1 MSKGRDIRGLTIE
14 IGGDTTGLQNSLK
27 NVNSQIKT
35 TQAQLKDI
43 NNLLKLDPTNVELLQ
58 QKQKALADEIES
70 TKEKLETLKTAEQ
83 QAQQQFAEGKIS
95 QEQYDAL
102 KREIIATEES
112 LKSLENEA
120 KNAPTQM
127 QQSLDG
133 LNAKINTTQ
142 TELKEIDKLLKL
154 DPTNTEL
161 LQQKQRALS
170 DEIGNTK
177 EKLELLKNEEGEV
190 QQKFQ
195 EGKVSQEQYDALK
208 RTIIETEESLKSLE
222 NEVGSGSAKLAQ
234 ISTEAGKIGENLTTA
249 GEKMLPVTAAI
260 TGLGTAAVK
269 TAADFDS
276 SMSNVA
282 AISGS
287 SAEDMDKLRERAREM
302 GAQTKFSAKE
312 AGDAMGYMAM
322 AGWNAQD
329 MYNSLPGIMNLAAA
343 SGEDLATTSDIV
355 TDAMTAFGLAADETT
370 TIVKDGFSKEVDNAT
385 HFADVLAQASSSAN
399 TNVGMMGET
408 FKYIAPVAG
417 ALGYSAEDAATAI
430 GLMANSGIKAS
441 QAGTQLRSSL
451 TNMIKPSKDVGDA
464 MEKWGFYA
472 TESATSIDQAKID
485 KQILRVQKASLA
497 ADKAQQAYN
506 DAVSK
511 YGAEST
517 EATNAA
523 ASLEIKQ
530 TELATAN
537 ETLTQLQ
544 EGTTENVRLYN
555 KALQNEDGSMKSL
568 KETMDF
574 LREAM
579 GNMSKAEQTQ
589 AATAIFGKEA
599 MSGMLA
605 IINASDA
612 DYEKLIKNIDNCDG
626 AAENMAETMQD
637 NLSGQLTTLQSALQ
651 ELAIA
656 FGEILMPYIR
666 KAVEVIQGFVEK
678 LNGMSEGQKKVVATI
693 ALIVAAIGPLLIT
706 IGKVAT
712 GVSAIAK
719 IFSKLKT
726 LTTII
731 SILGKVKGA
740 FSALFGVIAAN
751 PVIAVIAAIVAALVL
766 LYTKCEWFRDAVN
779 AVVQKI
785 VSFFTDT
792 IPQAW
797 STLMDFLSGVPEWW
811 SGIWQQV
818 SDFFMQIWDGI
829 VNFFTVTIPQAWNNV
844 VTFFAGVPAWWS
856 GIWQQ
861 VSDFFTNIW
870 TTMMQNPVISGI
882 VTTITTLWQNA
893 VNTLQNIWQGLV
905 TIAQGAWE
913 LLKNTIL
920 APVFLLIDLVTGN
933 FDKLKT
939 DASNIW
945 TNIKDAAQT
954 IWTGIKQV
962 VSALAK
968 GLVTAV
974 TTLFTGFRDTVS
986 KIWDS
991 ASQAAAKAWT
1001 AIKGF
1006 VVNNA
1011 KKLKES
1017 ATEAIQNLKDRASEY
1032 WDNIRE
1038 RTSETWQNVKETVI
1052 QYAGNMK
1059 DRAVDTF
1066 NSVVSGISGALSGVY
1081 SAVVNGFSSAIS
1093 YITGLPGQ
1101 AVRWGQDFV
1110 NGIANGIRSCIGN
1123 VTNAVSNV
1131 ANTIRSWLHFSR
1143 PDEGPLHYYEE
1154 WMPDFMKGLATGI
1167 EKSQGL
1173 VADAMKDVQMDM
1185 QLDTSSMKPANNL
1198 NKTDITGITGMLAQ
1212 LIQVMS
1218 AGQEIYFDNRE
1229 WAGKLAPA
1237 INNELGRIAKEA
1249 AYR

>member
-154 DPTNTEL
+154 DPTNVEL

-208 RTIIETEESLKSLE
+208 RTIIETEQSLQSLE
-222 NEVGSGSAKLAQ
+222 NEVGSGSAKLAE
-234 ISTEAGKIGENLTTA
+234 ISETSGKIGESLTSA
-249 GEKMLPVTAAI
+249 GEKMLPVTAAV

-322 AGWNAQD
+322 AGWNAQQ
-329 MYNSLPGIMNLAAA
+329 MYDGLPGIMNLAAA

-355 TDAMTAFGLAADETT
+355 TDALTAFGMEAED
-370 TIVKDGFSKEVDNAT
+370 SS

-417 ALGYSAEDAATAI
+417 ALGYSAEDAAVAI

-441 QAGTQLRSSL
+441 SAGTQLRSSL

-485 KQILRVQKASLA
+485 KQMLRVQKASLA

-511 YGAEST
+511 YGSEST
-517 EATNAA
+517 EASNAA
-523 ASLEIKQ
+523 ATLEIKQ

-579 GNMSKAEQTQ
+579 GNMSEAEQTQ

-740 FSALFGVIAAN
+740 FSALFGVIVAN
-751 PVIAVIAAIVAALVL
+751 PVIAVISAIVAALVL

-779 AVVQKI
+779 TVVQKI

-797 STLMDFLSGVPEWW
+797 SALMEFLSGVPE
-811 SGIWQQV
+811 
-818 SDFFMQIWDGI
+818 
-829 VNFFTVTIPQAWNNV
+829 
-844 VTFFAGVPAWWS
+844 WWS

-870 TTMMQNPVISGI
+870 TTMMQNPIISGI

-920 APVFLLIDLVTGN
+920 APVILLIDLVTGN

-991 ASQAAAKAWT
+991 ASQAASKAWT

>member
-14 IGGDTTGLQNSLK
+14 IGGDTTGLQKSLK
-27 NVNSQIKT
+27 NVNSDIKT

-43 NNLLKLDPTNVELLQ
+43 NNLLKLDPTNTELLQ
-58 QKQKALADEIES
+58 QKQKALADEISS
-70 TKEKLETLKTAEQ
+70 TKEKLEVLKTAEQ

-112 LKSLENEA
+112 LKSLETEA

-127 QQSLDG
+127 QQSIEG
-133 LNAKINTTQ
+133 LNTKIQTTQ

-177 EKLELLKNEEGEV
+177 DKLELLKNEEQEV

-222 NEVGSGSAKLAQ
+222 NEVGSGSAKLAE
-234 ISTEAGKIGENLTTA
+234 ISAEAGKIGENMTSA
-249 GEKMLPVTAAI
+249 GEKMLPVTAAVA
-260 TGLGTAAVK
+260 GLGTAAVK

-322 AGWNAQD
+322 AGWNAQQ
-329 MYNSLPGIMNLAAA
+329 MYDGLPGIMNLAAA

-355 TDAMTAFGLAADETT
+355 TDALTAFGMKAED
-370 TIVKDGFSKEVDNAT
+370 SS

-417 ALGYSAEDAATAI
+417 ALGYSAEDAAVAI

-441 QAGTQLRSSL
+441 SAGTQLRSSL

-485 KQILRVQKASLA
+485 KQMLRVQKASLA

-517 EATNAA
+517 EASNAA
-523 ASLEIKQ
+523 ATLEIKQ
-530 TELATAN
+530 TELTTAN

-555 KALQNEDGSMKSL
+555 KALQNEDGSMKTL
-568 KETMDF
+568 RETMDF
-574 LREAM
+574 LRETM
-579 GNMSKAEQTQ
+579 GGMTEAEQTQ

-605 IINASDA
+605 IINSSDK
-612 DYEKLIKNIDNCDG
+612 DYQKLIKNIDNCKG
-626 AAENMAETMQD
+626 SAENMAETMQD

-712 GVSAIAK
+712 GVSAITK
-719 IFSKLKT
+719 LFSKMKT
-726 LTTII
+726 LTTIT

-740 FSALFGVIAAN
+740 FSDLFGVIAAN
-751 PVIAVIAAIVAALVL
+751 PVIAVIAAIVATLVL

-797 STLMDFLSGVPEWW
+797 STLMDFLSGVPAWW

-818 SDFFMQIWDGI
+818 LNFFVGIWNEI
-829 VNFFTVTIPQAWNNV
+829 ITFFTVTIPQAWNSV
-844 VTFFAGVPAWWS
+844 VTFFTGILAWWS

-861 VSDFFTNIW
+861 VSDFFTSIW
-870 TTMMQNPVISGI
+870 ETMMQNPVISGV

-893 VNTLQNIWQGLV
+893 VTTMQGIWQGLV

-920 APVFLLIDLVTGN
+920 APVLLLIDLVTGN
-933 FDKLKT
+933 FETLKT

-945 TNIKDAAQT
+945 TNIQNATKT
-954 IWTGIKQV
+954 IWSGIKQV
-962 VSALAK
+962 VSSLAQ

-974 TTLFTGFRDTVS
+974 TTMFTGFKDTIS
-986 KIWDS
+986 RIWNA
-991 ASQAAAKAWT
+991 ASQATSNAWNS
-1001 AIKGF
+1001 IKDF
-1006 VVNNA
+1006 VTSNA
-1011 KKLKES
+1011 QNLKERAS
-1017 ATEAIQNLKDRASEY
+1017 ESIQNLKENAGTY
-1032 WDNIRE
+1032 WENIR
-1038 RTSETWQNVKETVI
+1038 TNTLETWQRIKETVVD
-1052 QYAGNMK
+1052 YARNMK
-1059 DRAVDTF
+1059 ERTVDIF
-1066 NSVVSGISGALSGVY
+1066 NNVVTGISGALSGVY
-1081 SAVVNGFSSAIS
+1081 QAVVNGFSGTIS
-1093 YITGLPGQ
+1093 YITNLPGQ

-1110 NGIANGIRSCIGN
+1110 NGIANGIRNCIGN
-1123 VTNAVSNV
+1123 VTKAVSSV
-1131 ANTIRSWLHFSR
+1131 ADTIKSWLHFSR
-1143 PDEGPLHYYEE
+1143 PDVGPLHYYEE
-1154 WMPDFMKGLATGI
+1154 WMPDFMKGLAEGI
-1167 EKSQGL
+1167 KKSKSL
-1173 VADAMKDVQMDM
+1173 VADAMKDVQMSM
-1185 QLDTSSMKPANNL
+1185 QLDTSSMKAANNPS
-1198 NKTDITGITGMLAQ
+1198 KTDFAGIMGMLTQ

-1237 INNELGRIAKEA
+1237 INTELGKIAKEA

>member
-43 NNLLKLDPTNVELLQ
+43 NNLLKLDPTNTELLQ
-58 QKQKALADEIES
+58 QKQRALADEIES

-154 DPTNTEL
+154 DPANTEL

-208 RTIIETEESLKSLE
+208 RTIIETEQSLQSLE
-222 NEVGSGSAKLAQ
+222 NETGSGSAKLAK
-234 ISTEAGKIGENLTTA
+234 ISETFGKIGETLTSA

-269 TAADFDS
+269 TAAEFDS
-276 SMSNVA
+276 SMSNVK

-287 SAEDMDKLRERAREM
+287 SADEMDMLRERAREM

-322 AGWNAQD
+322 AGWDAQQ
-329 MYNSLPGIMNLAAA
+329 MYDGLPGVMNLAAA
-343 SGEDLATTSDIV
+343 SGEDLAQTSDIV
-355 TDAMTAFGLAADETT
+355 TDALTAFNLKAEDSA
-370 TIVKDGFSKEVDNAT
+370 
-385 HFADVLAQASSSAN
+385 HFADVLAKAASSAN
-399 TNVGMMGET
+399 TDVGKMGET
-408 FKYIAPVAG
+408 FKYLAPVAG
-417 ALGYSAEDAATAI
+417 ALGYSIEDTSVAA
-430 GLMANSGIKAS
+430 GLMANAGIKAS
-441 QAGTQLRSSL
+441 QSGTQLRTSL

-472 TESATSIDQAKID
+472 TEAATSVDQAKVD
-485 KQILRVQKASLA
+485 KQMIRVQKATLA
-497 ADKAQQAYN
+497 ADKAQQKYN
-506 DAVSK
+506 ATVEK
-511 YGAEST
+511 YGESSE
-517 EATNAA
+517 EAQNAA
-523 ASLEIKQ
+523 ANLTIKQ
-530 TELATAN
+530 QELSNAN
-537 ETLTQLQ
+537 ETLAQLQ

-568 KETMDF
+568 RETMDF
-574 LREAM
+574 LRETM
-579 GNMSKAEQTQ
+579 GDMSEAEQTQ

-599 MSGMLA
+599 MAGMLA
-605 IINASDA
+605 IINASDE
-612 DYEKLIKNIDNCDG
+612 DYKKLVDNIDNADG
-626 AAENMAETMQD
+626 AAEEMAATMQD
-637 NLSGQLTTLQSALQ
+637 NLAGQLTTLQSALQ

-666 KAVEVIQGFVEK
+666 KAVSVIQDFVKK
-678 LNGMSEGQKKVVATI
+678 LNGMSEGQKKIVATI

-706 IGKVAT
+706 LGKVAT
-712 GVSAIAK
+712 GISAITGL
-719 IFSKLKT
+719 FSKMKK
-726 LTTII
+726 LTTIT

-740 FSALFGVIAAN
+740 FTALFGVIAAN
-751 PVIAVIAAIVAALVL
+751 PVIAAIAAIVAALVL
-766 LYTKCEWFRDAVN
+766 LYTKCEWFRDVVN

-797 STLMDFLSGVPEWW
+797 STLMEFLSGVPEWW

-818 SDFFMQIWDGI
+818 SDFF
-829 VNFFTVTIPQAWNNV
+829 
-844 VTFFAGVPAWWS
+844 
-856 GIWQQ
+856 
-861 VSDFFTNIW
+861 TNIW
-870 TTMMQNPVISGI
+870 TIMMQNPIISGI

-893 VNTLQNIWQGLV
+893 VNTLQNIWQGLA

-920 APVFLLIDLVTGN
+920 APVILLIDLVTGN

-954 IWTGIKQV
+954 IWTGIKQA

-991 ASQAAAKAWT
+991 ASQAASKAWT

-1006 VVNNA
+1006 VANNA

-1237 INNELGRIAKEA
+1237 INTELGKIAKEA

>member
-1 MSKGRDIRGLTIE
+1 LSKGRDIRGLTIE

-43 NNLLKLDPTNVELLQ
+43 NNLLKLDPTNTELLQ

-208 RTIIETEESLKSLE
+208 RTIIETEQSLQSLE
-222 NEVGSGSAKLAQ
+222 NEVGSGSAKLAE
-234 ISTEAGKIGENLTTA
+234 ISETSGKIGESLTSA
-249 GEKMLPVTAAI
+249 GEKMLPVTAAV

-322 AGWNAQD
+322 AGWDAQQ
-329 MYNSLPGIMNLAAA
+329 MYDGLPGIMNLAAA

-355 TDAMTAFGLAADETT
+355 TDALTAFGMKAED
-370 TIVKDGFSKEVDNAT
+370 SS

-399 TNVGMMGET
+399 TNVSLMGET

-417 ALGYSAEDAATAI
+417 ALGYSAEDAAVAI

-441 QAGTQLRSSL
+441 SAGTQLRASL

-472 TESATSIDQAKID
+472 TEAATAVDQAKVD
-485 KQILRVQKASLA
+485 KQMLRVQKASLA

-517 EATNAA
+517 EASNAA
-523 ASLEIKQ
+523 ATLEIKQ
-530 TELATAN
+530 TELASAN

-544 EGTTENVRLYN
+544 EGTTQNVRLYN

-579 GNMSKAEQTQ
+579 GNMSEAEQTQ

-666 KAVEVIQGFVEK
+666 KAAEVIQGFVEK

-693 ALIVAAIGPLLIT
+693 ALIVAAIGPLLIMV
-706 IGKVAT
+706 GKVAT
-712 GVSAIAK
+712 GISAITGL
-719 IFSKLKT
+719 FSKMKT
-726 LTTII
+726 LTTIT
-731 SILGKVKGA
+731 SIIGKLKGA
-740 FSALFGVIAAN
+740 FTALFGVIAAN

-766 LYTKCEWFRDAVN
+766 LYTKCEWFRDVVN

-785 VSFFTDT
+785 VSFFT
-792 IPQAW
+792 
-797 STLMDFLSGVPEWW
+797 E
-811 SGIWQQV
+811 
-818 SDFFMQIWDGI
+818 
-829 VNFFTVTIPQAWNNV
+829 TIPQAWNSV

-861 VSDFFTNIW
+861 VSDFFANIW

-905 TIAQGAWE
+905 TMAQGAWE

-920 APVFLLIDLVTGN
+920 APVILLIDLVTGN

-962 VSALAK
+962 VSTLAK

-974 TTLFTGFRDTVS
+974 TTLFTGFRDTAS

-991 ASQAAAKAWT
+991 ASRAASKAWT

-1006 VVNNA
+1006 VVDNA

-1123 VTNAVSNV
+1123 VTNAVSSV

-1167 EKSQGL
+1167 ENSQGL

-1237 INNELGRIAKEA
+1237 INTELGRIAKEA
-1249 AYR
+1249 AYK

>member
-14 IGGDTTGLQNSLK
+14 IGGDTTGLQKSLK
-27 NVNSQIKT
+27 NVNTEIKT

-43 NNLLKLDPTNVELLQ
+43 NNLLKLDPTNTELLQ
-58 QKQKALADEIES
+58 QKQKALADEISS
-70 TKEKLETLKTAEQ
+70 TKEKLEALKTAEQ

-112 LKSLENEA
+112 LKSLEAEA

-127 QQSLDG
+127 QQSIDG
-133 LNAKINTTQ
+133 LNTKIKTTQ

-177 EKLELLKNEEGEV
+177 GKLELLKRQEQEV
-190 QQKFQ
+190 QQQFA
-195 EGKVSQEQYDALK
+195 EGKASQEQYDALK

-222 NEVGSGSAKLAQ
+222 NEVGSGSAKLAE
-234 ISTEAGKIGENLTTA
+234 ISAESGKIGENLTSA

-276 SMSNVA
+276 SMSNVK

-287 SAEDMDKLRERAREM
+287 SADEMDMLRERAREM

-322 AGWNAQD
+322 AGWDAQQ
-329 MYNSLPGIMNLAAA
+329 MYDGLPGVMNLAAA
-343 SGEDLATTSDIV
+343 SGEDLAQTSDIV
-355 TDAMTAFGLAADETT
+355 TDALTAFNLKAEDSA
-370 TIVKDGFSKEVDNAT
+370 
-385 HFADVLAQASSSAN
+385 HFADVLAKAASSAN
-399 TNVGMMGET
+399 TDVGKMGET
-408 FKYIAPVAG
+408 FKYLAPVAG
-417 ALGYSAEDAATAI
+417 ALGYSIEDTSVAA
-430 GLMANSGIKAS
+430 GLMANAGIKAS
-441 QAGTQLRSSL
+441 QSGTQLRTSL

-472 TESATSIDQAKID
+472 TEAATSVNQAKVD
-485 KQILRVQKASLA
+485 KQMIRVQKATLA
-497 ADKAQQAYN
+497 ADKAQQKYN
-506 DAVSK
+506 AAVEK
-511 YGAEST
+511 YGESSE
-517 EATNAA
+517 EAQNAA
-523 ASLEIKQ
+523 ANLTIKQ
-530 TELATAN
+530 QELSNAN

-568 KETMDF
+568 RETMDF
-574 LREAM
+574 LRETM
-579 GNMSKAEQTQ
+579 GDMSEAEQTQ

-599 MSGMLA
+599 MAGMLA
-605 IINASDA
+605 IINASDE
-612 DYEKLIKNIDNCDG
+612 DYKKLVDNIDNADG
-626 AAENMAETMQD
+626 AAEEMAATMQD
-637 NLSGQLTTLQSALQ
+637 NLAGQLTTLQSALQ

-666 KAVEVIQGFVEK
+666 KAVSVIQDFVKK
-678 LNGMSEGQKKVVATI
+678 LNGMSEGQKKIVATI
-693 ALIVAAIGPLLIT
+693 ALIVAAIGPLLIM

-712 GVSAIAK
+712 GISAITGL
-719 IFSKLKT
+719 FSKMKT
-726 LTTII
+726 LTTIT

-740 FSALFGVIAAN
+740 FTALFGVIAAN
-751 PVIAVIAAIVAALVL
+751 PVIAVIVAIVAALVL
-766 LYTKCEWFRDAVN
+766 LYTKCEWFRDGVN

-785 VSFFTDT
+785 ASFFTET

-797 STLMDFLSGVPEWW
+797 SALMEFLSGVPEWW

-818 SDFFMQIWDGI
+818 SDFFVGIWNGI
-829 VNFFTVTIPQAWNNV
+829 ITFFTVTIPQAWDSV
-844 VTFFAGVPAWWS
+844 TTFFAGIPAWWS

-870 TTMMQNPVISGI
+870 TTMMQNPVISGV

-893 VNTLQNIWQGLV
+893 VTTLQGIWQGLV

-920 APVFLLIDLVTGN
+920 APVILLIDLVTGN
-933 FDKLKT
+933 FEKLKT
-939 DASNIW
+939 DATNIW
-945 TNIKDAAQT
+945 TNIQNAAKT

-962 VSALAK
+962 ISTLAQ

-974 TTLFTGFRDTVS
+974 TTMFTGFKNTLSR
-986 KIWDS
+986 IWTA
-991 ASQAAAKAWT
+991 ASQAASKAWT
-1001 AIKGF
+1001 SIKNF
-1006 VVNNA
+1006 VVNAAEN
-1011 KKLKES
+1011 LKERAS
-1017 ATEAIQNLKDRASEY
+1017 DSIQTLKENASEY
-1032 WDNIRE
+1032 WDNIRSN
-1038 RTSETWQNVKETVI
+1038 TSETWQNVKETVI
-1052 QYAGNMK
+1052 DYARNMK
-1059 DRAVDTF
+1059 DSAVETF
-1066 NSVVSGISGALSGVY
+1066 RSVVSGISSALSGVY
-1081 SAVVNGFSSAIS
+1081 SAVVNGFSGAIS
-1093 YITGLPGQ
+1093 YITSLPGQ
-1101 AVRWGQDFV
+1101 AIRWGQDFV

-1123 VTNAVSNV
+1123 VTSAVSSV

-1143 PDEGPLHYYEE
+1143 PDEGPLHYYED
-1154 WMPDFMKGLATGI
+1154 WMPDFMQGLATGI
-1167 EKSQGL
+1167 EKSRGL
-1173 VADAMKDVQMDM
+1173 VTDAMKDVQMSL
-1185 QLDTSSMKPANNL
+1185 QLDTSSLKDASDPS
-1198 NKTDITGITGMLAQ
+1198 KTDLAGITGMLTQ

-1218 AGQEIYFDNRE
+1218 AGQDIYFDNRE

-1237 INNELGRIAKEA
+1237 INNELGRIAREA

>member
-1 MSKGRDIRGLTIE
+1 M
-14 IGGDTTGLQNSLK
+14 
-27 NVNSQIKT
+27 
-35 TQAQLKDI
+35 
-43 NNLLKLDPTNVELLQ
+43 ELLQ

-170 DEIGNTK
+170 DEIGKTK

-208 RTIIETEESLKSLE
+208 RTIIETEQSLQSLE
-222 NEVGSGSAKLAQ
+222 NEVGSGSAKLAE
-234 ISTEAGKIGENLTTA
+234 ISETSGKIGESLTSA
-249 GEKMLPVTAAI
+249 GEKMLPVTAAV

-322 AGWNAQD
+322 AGWDAQQ
-329 MYNSLPGIMNLAAA
+329 MYDGLPGIMNLAAA

-355 TDAMTAFGLAADETT
+355 TDALTAFGMEAED
-370 TIVKDGFSKEVDNAT
+370 SS

-417 ALGYSAEDAATAI
+417 ALGYSAEDAAVAI

-441 QAGTQLRSSL
+441 SAGTQLRSSL

-485 KQILRVQKASLA
+485 KQMLRVQKASLA

-511 YGAEST
+511 YGSEST
-517 EATNAA
+517 EASNAA
-523 ASLEIKQ
+523 ATLEIKQ

-555 KALQNEDGSMKSL
+555 KALQNEDGSMKTL
-568 KETMDF
+568 RETMDF
-574 LREAM
+574 LRETM
-579 GNMSKAEQTQ
+579 GGMTEAEQTQ

-605 IINASDA
+605 IINSSDE
-612 DYEKLIKNIDNCDG
+612 DYQKLIKNIDNCKG
-626 AAENMAETMQD
+626 SAENMAETMQD

-693 ALIVAAIGPLLIT
+693 ALIVAAIGPLLIMV
-706 IGKVAT
+706 GKVAT
-712 GVSAIAK
+712 GISAITGL
-719 IFSKLKT
+719 FSKMKT
-726 LTTII
+726 LTTIT
-731 SILGKVKGA
+731 SIIGKLKGA
-740 FSALFGVIAAN
+740 FTALFGVIAAN

-797 STLMDFLSGVPEWW
+797 STLMEFLSGVPEWW

-818 SDFFMQIWDGI
+818 SDFFMQIWNGI
-829 VNFFTVTIPQAWNNV
+829 VNFFTVTIPQAWNSV
-844 VTFFAGVPAWWS
+844 VAFFTGIPAWWS
-856 GIWQQ
+856 G
-861 VSDFFTNIW
+861 
-870 TTMMQNPVISGI
+870 
-882 VTTITTLWQNA
+882 
-893 VNTLQNIWQGLV
+893 IWQGLV

-920 APVFLLIDLVTGN
+920 APVILLIDLVTGN

-1110 NGIANGIRSCIGN
+1110 NGIANGIRNCIGN

>member
-43 NNLLKLDPTNVELLQ
+43 NNLLKLDPTNTELLQ

-112 LKSLENEA
+112 LKSLETEA

-127 QQSLDG
+127 QQSIDG
-133 LNAKINTTQ
+133 LNEKIKTTQ

-177 EKLELLKNEEGEV
+177 DKLELLKNEEQEV
-190 QQKFQ
+190 QQKFR

-417 ALGYSAEDAATAI
+417 ALGYSAEDAAVAI

-441 QAGTQLRSSL
+441 SAGTQLRSSL

-517 EATNAA
+517 EASNAA
-523 ASLEIKQ
+523 TTLEIKQ

-579 GNMSKAEQTQ
+579 GNMSEAEQTQ

-637 NLSGQLTTLQSALQ
+637 NLSGQLTALQSALQ

-693 ALIVAAIGPLLIT
+693 ALIVAAIGPLLIMV
-706 IGKVAT
+706 GKVAT
-712 GVSAIAK
+712 GISAITGL
-719 IFSKLKT
+719 FSKMKT
-726 LTTII
+726 LTTIT
-731 SILGKVKGA
+731 SIIGKLKGA
-740 FSALFGVIAAN
+740 FTALFGVIAAN

-766 LYTKCEWFRDAVN
+766 LYTKCEWFRDVVN

-785 VSFFTDT
+785 VSFFTET

-818 SDFFMQIWDGI
+818 SDFFMQIWNGI
-829 VNFFTVTIPQAWNNV
+829 VNFFTVTIPQAWNSV

-861 VSDFFTNIW
+861 VSDFFANIW

-920 APVFLLIDLVTGN
+920 APVILLIDLVTGN

-991 ASQAAAKAWT
+991 ASQAASKAWT

-1218 AGQEIYFDNRE
+1218 AGQEIYFDNKE

-1237 INNELGRIAKEA
+1237 INTELGRIAKEA

>member
-154 DPTNTEL
+154 DPTNVEL

-234 ISTEAGKIGENLTTA
+234 ISTEAGKIGESLTSA
-249 GEKMLPVTAAI
+249 GEKMLPVTAAV

-322 AGWNAQD
+322 AGWDAQQ
-329 MYNSLPGIMNLAAA
+329 MYDGLPGIMNLAAA

-355 TDAMTAFGLAADETT
+355 TDALTAFGMKAED
-370 TIVKDGFSKEVDNAT
+370 SS

-399 TNVGMMGET
+399 TNVSLMGET

-417 ALGYSAEDAATAI
+417 ALGYSAEDAAVAI

-441 QAGTQLRSSL
+441 SAGTQLRASL

-472 TESATSIDQAKID
+472 TEAATAVDQAKVD
-485 KQILRVQKASLA
+485 KQMLRVQKASLA

-517 EATNAA
+517 EASNAA
-523 ASLEIKQ
+523 ATLEIKQ
-530 TELATAN
+530 TELASAN

-544 EGTTENVRLYN
+544 EGTTQNVRLYN

-579 GNMSKAEQTQ
+579 GNMSEAEQTQ

-637 NLSGQLTTLQSALQ
+637 NLFGQLTTLQSALQ

-693 ALIVAAIGPLLIT
+693 ALIVAAIGPLLIMV
-706 IGKVAT
+706 GKVAT
-712 GVSAIAK
+712 GISAITGL
-719 IFSKLKT
+719 FSKMKT
-726 LTTII
+726 LTTIT
-731 SILGKVKGA
+731 SIIGKLKGA
-740 FSALFGVIAAN
+740 FTALFGVIAAN

-766 LYTKCEWFRDAVN
+766 LYTKCEWFRDVVN

-785 VSFFTDT
+785 VSFFTET

-797 STLMDFLSGVPEWW
+797 GTLMDFLSGVPEWW

-818 SDFFMQIWDGI
+818 SDFFMQIWNGI
-829 VNFFTVTIPQAWNNV
+829 VNFFTVTIPQAWNSV
-844 VTFFAGVPAWWS
+844 VTFFSGVPAWWS

-861 VSDFFTNIW
+861 ISDFFANIW

-920 APVFLLIDLVTGN
+920 APVILLIDLVTGN

-991 ASQAAAKAWT
+991 ASQAASKAWT

-1218 AGQEIYFDNRE
+1218 AGQEIYFDNKE

-1237 INNELGRIAKEA
+1237 INTELGRIAKEA

>member
-14 IGGDTTGLQNSLK
+14 IGGDTTGLQDSLK

-58 QKQKALADEIES
+58 QKQKVLADEIES

-154 DPTNTEL
+154 DPTNVEL

-208 RTIIETEESLKSLE
+208 RTIIETEQSLQSLE
-222 NEVGSGSAKLAQ
+222 NEVGSGSAKLAE
-234 ISTEAGKIGENLTTA
+234 ISETSGKIGESLTSA
-249 GEKMLPVTAAI
+249 GEKMLPVTAAV

-322 AGWNAQD
+322 AGWNAQQ
-329 MYNSLPGIMNLAAA
+329 MYDGLPGIMNLAAA

-355 TDAMTAFGLAADETT
+355 TDALTAFGMKAED
-370 TIVKDGFSKEVDNAT
+370 SS

-408 FKYIAPVAG
+408 FKYVAPVAG
-417 ALGYSAEDAATAI
+417 ALGYNAEDTAVAI

-472 TESATSIDQAKID
+472 TEAATAVDQAKVD
-485 KQILRVQKASLA
+485 KQMLRVQKASLA
-497 ADKAQQAYN
+497 ADKAQQSYN

-517 EATNAA
+517 EASNAA
-523 ASLEIKQ
+523 ATLEIKQ
-530 TELATAN
+530 TELASAN
-537 ETLTQLQ
+537 EALTQLQ
-544 EGTTENVRLYN
+544 EGTTQNVRLYN

-579 GNMSKAEQTQ
+579 GNMSEAEQTQ

-666 KAVEVIQGFVEK
+666 KVVTVIQEFVKK

-706 IGKVAT
+706 IGKIAT
-712 GVSAIAK
+712 GVSAVTKAM
-719 IFSKLKT
+719 SKAKT
-726 LTTII
+726 LVKTIEI
-731 SILGKVKGA
+731 IGKIK
-740 FSALFGVIAAN
+740 SALSGLL
-751 PVIAVIAAIVAALVL
+751 AVIPGGWIGALIVGAIAGLVI
-766 LYTKCEWFRDAVN
+766 LYTKCEWFRDGVN
-779 AVVQKI
+779 AIVQKI
-785 VSFFTDT
+785 AGFITDV
-792 IPQAW
+792 IPKAFDALK
-797 STLMDFLSGVPEWW
+797 TFISGIPEWW
-811 SGIWQQV
+811 SGIWKQI
-818 SDFFMQIWDGI
+818 SDL
-829 VNFFTVTIPQAWNNV
+829 FTSTWN
-844 VTFFAGVPAWWS
+844 
-856 GIWQQ
+856 
-861 VSDFFTNIW
+861 
-870 TTMMQNPVISGI
+870 TMMQNPIISGV
-882 VTTITTLWQNA
+882 VTTIIALWKNA
-893 VNTLQNIWQGLV
+893 VNTLQGIWQGLI

-920 APVFLLIDLVTGN
+920 APVILIVDLVNGD
-933 FDKLKT
+933 FEKLKS
-939 DASNIW
+939 DAENIWSNIQ
-945 TNIKDAAQT
+945 NAASQ
-954 IWTGIKQV
+954 IWNGIKTV
-962 VSALAK
+962 IASIAEGIVNHI
-968 GLVTAV
+968 VI
-974 TTLFTGFRDTVS
+974 LFTGFRDTVS
-986 KIWDS
+986 RIWNEF
-991 ASQAAAKAWT
+991 SQAASKAWT

-1006 VVNNA
+1006 VANNA

-1032 WDNIRE
+1032 WDNIKE

-1081 SAVVNGFSSAIS
+1081 SAVVNGFSGAIS

-1110 NGIANGIRSCIGN
+1110 NGIANGIWSCIGN
-1123 VTNAVSNV
+1123 ITNAVSDV

-1154 WMPDFMKGLATGI
+1154 WMPDFMNGLADGI
-1167 EKSQGL
+1167 RKSQN
-1173 VADAMKDVQMDM
+1173 VITDAMKDVQ
-1185 QLDTSSMKPANNL
+1185 TSLTLETGAIKIPQG
-1198 NKTDITGITGMLAQ
+1198 TDKSDIAGITNMLGQ
-1212 LIQVMS
+1212 LLQVLS
-1218 AGQEIYFDNRE
+1218 AGQDIYFDNKE

-1237 INNELGRIAKEA
+1237 INTELGRIQKEA
-1249 AYR
+1249 AHR

>member
-43 NNLLKLDPTNVELLQ
+43 NNLLKLDPTNTELLQ
-58 QKQKALADEIES
+58 QKQKALADEIGS
-70 TKEKLETLKTAEQ
+70 TKEKLEALKVAEQ

-112 LKSLENEA
+112 LKSLETEA

-127 QQSLDG
+127 QQSIDG
-133 LNAKINTTQ
+133 LNAKIKTTQ
-142 TELKEIDKLLKL
+142 TELQEIDKLLKL

-177 EKLELLKNEEGEV
+177 EKLELLKNEEQEV

-222 NEVGSGSAKLAQ
+222 NEVGSGSAKLAE
-234 ISTEAGKIGENLTTA
+234 ISAESGKIGENLTSA

-322 AGWNAQD
+322 AGWNAQQ
-329 MYNSLPGIMNLAAA
+329 MYDGLPGIMNLAAA

-355 TDAMTAFGLAADETT
+355 TDALTAFGMKAED
-370 TIVKDGFSKEVDNAT
+370 SS

-399 TNVGMMGET
+399 TNVGLMGET

-417 ALGYSAEDAATAI
+417 ALGYSAEDAAVAI

-441 QAGTQLRSSL
+441 QAGTQLRASL
-451 TNMIKPSKDVGDA
+451 SNMIKPSKAVGDA

-472 TESATSIDQAKID
+472 TEAATSVNQAKVD
-485 KQILRVQKASLA
+485 KQMIRVQKASLA

-517 EATNAA
+517 EASNAA

-530 TELATAN
+530 TELASAN

-568 KETMDF
+568 RETMDF
-574 LREAM
+574 LRETM
-579 GNMSKAEQTQ
+579 GGMTEAEQTQ

-605 IINASDA
+605 IINSSDE
-612 DYEKLIKNIDNCDG
+612 DYQKLIKNIDNCDG

-637 NLSGQLTTLQSALQ
+637 NLSGQITALQSALQ

-666 KAVEVIQGFVEK
+666 KTVSVIQDFVKK
-678 LNGMSEGQKKVVATI
+678 LNGMSEGQKKIVATI

-706 IGKVAT
+706 LGKVAT
-712 GVSAIAK
+712 GISAITGL
-719 IFSKLKT
+719 FSKMKT
-726 LTTII
+726 LTTIT

-740 FSALFGVIAAN
+740 FTALFGVIAAN

-766 LYTKCEWFRDAVN
+766 LYTKCEWFRDSVN
-779 AVVQKI
+779 NI
-785 VSFFTDT
+785 
-792 IPQAW
+792 W
-797 STLMDFLSGVPEWW
+797 N
-811 SGIWQQV
+811 GI
-818 SDFFMQIWDGI
+818 I
-829 VNFFTVTIPQAWNNV
+829 NFFTVTIPQAWNSV
-844 VTFFAGVPAWWS
+844 VTFFAGIPAWWS

-882 VTTITTLWQNA
+882 ITTITTLWQNA
-893 VNTLQNIWQGLV
+893 VTTLQGIWQGLA

-920 APVFLLIDLVTGN
+920 APVLLLIDLVTGN
-933 FDKLKT
+933 FEKLKT

-945 TNIKDAAQT
+945 TNIQNAAKT
-954 IWTGIKQV
+954 IWSGIKQV
-962 VSALAK
+962 VSTLAQ

-974 TTLFTGFRDTVS
+974 TTMFTGFKETLSR
-986 KIWDS
+986 IWNA
-991 ASQAAAKAWT
+991 ASQAASKAWT
-1001 AIKGF
+1001 SIKNF
-1006 VVNNA
+1006 VVNSAQNLKERA
-1011 KKLKES
+1011 SESIQNLKES
-1017 ATEAIQNLKDRASEY
+1017 ASEH
-1032 WDNIRE
+1032 WENIKSS
-1038 RTSETWQNVKETVI
+1038 TSETWQNVKETVVN
-1052 QYAGNMK
+1052 YARNMK
-1059 DRAVDTF
+1059 DSAVETF
-1066 NSVVSGISGALSGVY
+1066 RSVVSGISSALSGVY
-1081 SAVVNGFSSAIS
+1081 SAVVNGFSGAIG
-1093 YITGLPGQ
+1093 YITSLPGQ
-1101 AVRWGQDFV
+1101 AIRWGQDFV

-1123 VTNAVSNV
+1123 VTSAVSSV

-1143 PDEGPLHYYEE
+1143 PDEGPLHYYED
-1154 WMPDFMKGLATGI
+1154 WMPDFMQGLATGI
-1167 EKSQGL
+1167 EKSRGL
-1173 VADAMKDVQMDM
+1173 VTDAMKDVQMSL
-1185 QLDTSSMKPANNL
+1185 QLDTSSLKNASDPS
-1198 NKTDITGITGMLAQ
+1198 KTDLAGITGMLTQ

-1218 AGQEIYFDNRE
+1218 AGQDIYFDNRE

>member
-58 QKQKALADEIES
+58 QKQKVLADEIES

-154 DPTNTEL
+154 DPTNVEL

-208 RTIIETEESLKSLE
+208 RTIIETEQSLQSLE
-222 NEVGSGSAKLAQ
+222 NEVGSGSAKLAE
-234 ISTEAGKIGENLTTA
+234 ISETSGKIGESLTSA
-249 GEKMLPVTAAI
+249 GEKMLPVTAAV

-322 AGWNAQD
+322 AGWNAQQ
-329 MYNSLPGIMNLAAA
+329 MYDGLPGIMNLAAA

-355 TDAMTAFGLAADETT
+355 TDALTAFGMKAED
-370 TIVKDGFSKEVDNAT
+370 SS

-408 FKYIAPVAG
+408 FKYVAPVAG
-417 ALGYSAEDAATAI
+417 ALGYNAEDIAVAI

-472 TESATSIDQAKID
+472 TEAATAVDQAKVD
-485 KQILRVQKASLA
+485 KQMLRVQKASLA
-497 ADKAQQAYN
+497 ADKAQQSYN

-517 EATNAA
+517 EASNAA
-523 ASLEIKQ
+523 ATLEIKQ
-530 TELATAN
+530 TELASAN
-537 ETLTQLQ
+537 EALTQLQ
-544 EGTTENVRLYN
+544 EGTAQNVRLYN

-579 GNMSKAEQTQ
+579 GNMSEAEQTQ

-666 KAVEVIQGFVEK
+666 KVVTVIQEFVKK

-706 IGKVAT
+706 IGKIAT
-712 GVSAIAK
+712 GVSAVTKAM
-719 IFSKLKT
+719 SKAKT
-726 LTTII
+726 LVKTIEI
-731 SILGKVKGA
+731 IGKIK
-740 FSALFGVIAAN
+740 SALSGLL
-751 PVIAVIAAIVAALVL
+751 AVIPGGWIGALIVGAIAGLVI
-766 LYTKCEWFRDAVN
+766 LYTKCEWFRDGVN
-779 AVVQKI
+779 AIVQKI
-785 VSFFTDT
+785 AGFITDV
-792 IPQAW
+792 IPKAFDALK
-797 STLMDFLSGVPEWW
+797 TFISGIPEWW
-811 SGIWQQV
+811 SGIWKQI
-818 SDFFMQIWDGI
+818 SDL
-829 VNFFTVTIPQAWNNV
+829 FTSTWN
-844 VTFFAGVPAWWS
+844 
-856 GIWQQ
+856 
-861 VSDFFTNIW
+861 
-870 TTMMQNPVISGI
+870 TMMQNPIISGV
-882 VTTITTLWQNA
+882 VTTIIALWKNA
-893 VNTLQNIWQGLV
+893 VNTLQGIWQGLI

-920 APVFLLIDLVTGN
+920 APVILIVDLVNGD
-933 FDKLKT
+933 FEKLKS
-939 DASNIW
+939 DAENIWSNIQ
-945 TNIKDAAQT
+945 NAASQ
-954 IWTGIKQV
+954 IWNGIKTV
-962 VSALAK
+962 IASIAEGIVNHI
-968 GLVTAV
+968 VI
-974 TTLFTGFRDTVS
+974 LFTGFRDTVS
-986 KIWDS
+986 RIWNEF
-991 ASQAAAKAWT
+991 SQAASKAWT

-1006 VVNNA
+1006 VANNA

-1032 WDNIRE
+1032 WDNIKE

-1081 SAVVNGFSSAIS
+1081 SAVVNGFSGAIS

-1110 NGIANGIRSCIGN
+1110 NGIANGIWSCIGN
-1123 VTNAVSNV
+1123 ITDAVSNV

-1154 WMPDFMKGLATGI
+1154 WMPDFMSGLADGI
-1167 EKSQGL
+1167 RKSQN
-1173 VADAMKDVQMDM
+1173 VITDAMKDVQ
-1185 QLDTSSMKPANNL
+1185 TSLTLETGAIKIPQG
-1198 NKTDITGITGMLAQ
+1198 TDKSDIAGITNMLGQ
-1212 LIQVMS
+1212 LLQVLS
-1218 AGQEIYFDNRE
+1218 AGQDIYFDNKE

-1237 INNELGRIAKEA
+1237 INTELGRIQKEA
-1249 AYR
+1249 AHR

>member
-43 NNLLKLDPTNVELLQ
+43 NNLLKLDPTNTELLQ

-112 LKSLENEA
+112 LKSLETEE

-127 QQSLDG
+127 QQSIEG
-133 LNAKINTTQ
+133 LNTKIKTTQ

-177 EKLELLKNEEGEV
+177 DKLELLKNEEQEV

-222 NEVGSGSAKLAQ
+222 NEVGSGSAKLTE
-234 ISTEAGKIGENLTTA
+234 ISAEAGKIGENMTSA
-249 GEKMLPVTAAI
+249 GEKMLPVTAAVA
-260 TGLGTAAVK
+260 GLGTAAVK

-322 AGWNAQD
+322 AGWNAQQ
-329 MYNSLPGIMNLAAA
+329 MYDGLPGIMNLAAA

-355 TDAMTAFGLAADETT
+355 TDALTAFGMKAED
-370 TIVKDGFSKEVDNAT
+370 SS

-417 ALGYSAEDAATAI
+417 ALGYSAEDAAVAI

-441 QAGTQLRSSL
+441 SAGTQLRSSL

-485 KQILRVQKASLA
+485 KQMLRVQKASLA

-517 EATNAA
+517 EASNAA
-523 ASLEIKQ
+523 ATLEIKQ
-530 TELATAN
+530 TELTTAN

-555 KALQNEDGSMKSL
+555 KALQNEDGSMKTL
-568 KETMDF
+568 RETMDF
-574 LREAM
+574 LRETM
-579 GNMSKAEQTQ
+579 GGMTEAEQTQ

-605 IINASDA
+605 IINSSDK
-612 DYEKLIKNIDNCDG
+612 DYQKLIKNIDNCDG

-637 NLSGQLTTLQSALQ
+637 NLSGQITALQSALQ

-666 KAVEVIQGFVEK
+666 KAVSVIQDFVKK
-678 LNGMSEGQKKVVATI
+678 LNGMSEGQKKIVATI

-712 GVSAIAK
+712 GISAITGL
-719 IFSKLKT
+719 FSKMKT
-726 LTTII
+726 ITNIVSII
-731 SILGKVKGA
+731 GKIKGA
-740 FSALFGVIAAN
+740 FSGLL
-751 PVIAVIAAIVAALVL
+751 AVIPGGWIGVLVAGAIAGLVA
-766 LYTKCEWFRDAVN
+766 LYTKCEWFRDGVN

-785 VSFFTDT
+785 ASFFTET

-797 STLMDFLSGVPEWW
+797 SALMEFLSGVPAWW

-818 SDFFMQIWDGI
+818 LNFFVGIWNEI
-829 VNFFTVTIPQAWNNV
+829 ITFFTVTIPQAWNSV
-844 VTFFAGVPAWWS
+844 VAFFTGIPAWWS

-861 VSDFFTNIW
+861 VSDFFTSIW
-870 TTMMQNPVISGI
+870 ETMMQNPVISGV

-893 VNTLQNIWQGLV
+893 VTTMQGIWQGLV

-920 APVFLLIDLVTGN
+920 APVLLLIDLVTGN
-933 FDKLKT
+933 FETLKT

-945 TNIKDAAQT
+945 TNIQNAAKT
-954 IWTGIKQV
+954 IWSGIKQV
-962 VSALAK
+962 VSSLAQ

-974 TTLFTGFRDTVS
+974 TTMFTGFKDTIS
-986 KIWDS
+986 RIWNA
-991 ASQAAAKAWT
+991 ASQAASNAWNS
-1001 AIKGF
+1001 IKDF
-1006 VVNNA
+1006 VTSNA
-1011 KKLKES
+1011 QNLKERAS
-1017 ATEAIQNLKDRASEY
+1017 ESIQNLKENAGTY
-1032 WDNIRE
+1032 WENIR
-1038 RTSETWQNVKETVI
+1038 TNTLETWQRIKETVVD
-1052 QYAGNMK
+1052 YARNMK
-1059 DRAVDTF
+1059 ERTVDIF
-1066 NSVVSGISGALSGVY
+1066 NNVVTGISGTLSGVY
-1081 SAVVNGFSSAIS
+1081 QAVVNGFSGAIS
-1093 YITGLPGQ
+1093 YITNLPGQ

-1110 NGIANGIRSCIGN
+1110 NGIANGIRNCMGN
-1123 VTNAVSNV
+1123 VTKAVSSV
-1131 ANTIRSWLHFSR
+1131 ADTIKSWLHFSR
-1143 PDEGPLHYYEE
+1143 PDVGPLHYYEE
-1154 WMPDFMKGLATGI
+1154 WMPDFMKGLAEGI
-1167 EKSQGL
+1167 KKSKSL
-1173 VADAMKDVQMDM
+1173 VADAMKDVQMSM
-1185 QLDTSSMKPANNL
+1185 QLDTSSMKAANNPS
-1198 NKTDITGITGMLAQ
+1198 KTDFAGIMGMLAQ
-1212 LIQVMS
+1212 LIQVMK
-1218 AGQEIYFDNRE
+1218 AGHDIYFDDRE
-1229 WAGKLAPA
+1229 WAGKLTPA
-1237 INNELGRIAKEA
+1237 IDTELGKIAKEA

>member
-154 DPTNTEL
+154 DPTNVEL

-208 RTIIETEESLKSLE
+208 RTIIETEQSLQSLE
-222 NEVGSGSAKLAQ
+222 NEVGSGSAKLAE
-234 ISTEAGKIGENLTTA
+234 ISETSGKIGESLTSA
-249 GEKMLPVTAAI
+249 GEKMLPVTAAV

-322 AGWNAQD
+322 AGWDAQQ
-329 MYNSLPGIMNLAAA
+329 MYDGLPGIMNLAAA

-355 TDAMTAFGLAADETT
+355 TDALTAFGMEAED
-370 TIVKDGFSKEVDNAT
+370 SS

-417 ALGYSAEDAATAI
+417 ALGYSAEDAAVAI

-441 QAGTQLRSSL
+441 SAGTQLRSSL

-485 KQILRVQKASLA
+485 KQMLRVQKASLA

-511 YGAEST
+511 YGSEST
-517 EATNAA
+517 EASNAA
-523 ASLEIKQ
+523 ATLEIKQ

-568 KETMDF
+568 RETMDF
-574 LREAM
+574 LRETM
-579 GNMSKAEQTQ
+579 GGMTEAEQTQ

-605 IINASDA
+605 IINSSDE
-612 DYEKLIKNIDNCDG
+612 DYQKLIKNIDNCKG
-626 AAENMAETMQD
+626 SAENMAETMQD

-666 KAVEVIQGFVEK
+666 KAVSVIQDFVKK
-678 LNGMSEGQKKVVATI
+678 LNGMSEGQKKIVATI
-693 ALIVAAIGPLLIT
+693 ALIVAAIGPLLIM

-712 GVSAIAK
+712 GISAITGL
-719 IFSKLKT
+719 FSKMKT
-726 LTTII
+726 LTTIT

-740 FSALFGVIAAN
+740 FTALFGVIAAN
-751 PVIAVIAAIVAALVL
+751 PVIAVIAAIVATLVL

-779 AVVQKI
+779 TVVQKI

-797 STLMDFLSGVPEWW
+797 SALMEFLSGVPEWW

-818 SDFFMQIWDGI
+818 S
-829 VNFFTVTIPQAWNNV
+829 V
-844 VTFFAGVPAWWS
+844 
-856 GIWQQ
+856 
-861 VSDFFTNIW
+861 FFTNIW
-870 TTMMQNPVISGI
+870 TTMMQNPVISGV

-893 VNTLQNIWQGLV
+893 VTTLQGIWQGLV

-920 APVFLLIDLVTGN
+920 APVILLIDLVTGN
-933 FDKLKT
+933 FEKLKT
-939 DASNIW
+939 DATNIW
-945 TNIKDAAQT
+945 TNIQNAAKT

-962 VSALAK
+962 ISTLAQ

-974 TTLFTGFRDTVS
+974 TTMFTGFKNTLSR
-986 KIWDS
+986 IWTA
-991 ASQAAAKAWT
+991 ASQAASKAWT
-1001 AIKGF
+1001 SIKNF
-1006 VVNNA
+1006 VVNAAEN
-1011 KKLKES
+1011 LKERAS
-1017 ATEAIQNLKDRASEY
+1017 DSIQTLKENASEY
-1032 WDNIRE
+1032 WDNIRSN
-1038 RTSETWQNVKETVI
+1038 TSETWQNVKETVI
-1052 QYAGNMK
+1052 DYARNMK
-1059 DRAVDTF
+1059 DSAVETF
-1066 NSVVSGISGALSGVY
+1066 RSVVSGISSALSGVY
-1081 SAVVNGFSSAIS
+1081 SAVVNGFSGAIG
-1093 YITGLPGQ
+1093 YITSLPGQ
-1101 AVRWGQDFV
+1101 AIRWGQDFV

-1123 VTNAVSNV
+1123 VTSAVSSV

-1237 INNELGRIAKEA
+1237 INTELGRIAKEA

>member
-43 NNLLKLDPTNVELLQ
+43 NNLLKLDPTNTELLQ

-154 DPTNTEL
+154 DPTNVEL

-208 RTIIETEESLKSLE
+208 RTIIETEQSLQSLE
-222 NEVGSGSAKLAQ
+222 NEVGSGSAKLAE
-234 ISTEAGKIGENLTTA
+234 ISETSGKIGESLTSA
-249 GEKMLPVTAAI
+249 GEKMLPVTAAV

-322 AGWNAQD
+322 AGWDAQQ
-329 MYNSLPGIMNLAAA
+329 MYDGLPGIMNLAAA

-355 TDAMTAFGLAADETT
+355 TDALTAFGMEAED
-370 TIVKDGFSKEVDNAT
+370 SS

-417 ALGYSAEDAATAI
+417 ALGYSAEDAAVAI

-441 QAGTQLRSSL
+441 SAGTQLRSSL

-485 KQILRVQKASLA
+485 KQMLRVQKASLA

-511 YGAEST
+511 YGSEST
-517 EATNAA
+517 EASNAA
-523 ASLEIKQ
+523 ATLEIKQ

-568 KETMDF
+568 RETMDF
-574 LREAM
+574 LRETM
-579 GNMSKAEQTQ
+579 GGMTEAEQTQ

-605 IINASDA
+605 IINSSDE
-612 DYEKLIKNIDNCDG
+612 DYQKLIKNIDNCKG
-626 AAENMAETMQD
+626 SAENMAETMQD

-666 KAVEVIQGFVEK
+666 KAVSVIQDFVKK
-678 LNGMSEGQKKVVATI
+678 LNGMSEGQKKIVATI
-693 ALIVAAIGPLLIT
+693 ALIVAAIGPLLIM

-712 GVSAIAK
+712 GISAITGL
-719 IFSKLKT
+719 FSKMKT
-726 LTTII
+726 LTTIT

-740 FSALFGVIAAN
+740 FTALFGVIAAN
-751 PVIAVIAAIVAALVL
+751 PVIAVIAAIVATLVL

-779 AVVQKI
+779 TVVQKI

-797 STLMDFLSGVPEWW
+797 SALMEFLSGVPEWW

-818 SDFFMQIWDGI
+818 S
-829 VNFFTVTIPQAWNNV
+829 V
-844 VTFFAGVPAWWS
+844 
-856 GIWQQ
+856 
-861 VSDFFTNIW
+861 FFTNIW
-870 TTMMQNPVISGI
+870 TTMMQNPVISGV

-893 VNTLQNIWQGLV
+893 VTTLQGIWQGLV

-920 APVFLLIDLVTGN
+920 APVILLIDLVTGN
-933 FDKLKT
+933 FEKLKT
-939 DASNIW
+939 DATNIW
-945 TNIKDAAQT
+945 TNIQNAAKT

-962 VSALAK
+962 ISTLAQ

-974 TTLFTGFRDTVS
+974 TTMFTGFKNTLSR
-986 KIWDS
+986 IWTA
-991 ASQAAAKAWT
+991 ASQAASKAWT
-1001 AIKGF
+1001 SIKNF
-1006 VVNNA
+1006 VVNAAEN
-1011 KKLKES
+1011 LKERAS
-1017 ATEAIQNLKDRASEY
+1017 DSIQTLKENASEY
-1032 WDNIRE
+1032 WDNIRSN
-1038 RTSETWQNVKETVI
+1038 TSETWQNVKETVI
-1052 QYAGNMK
+1052 DYARNMK
-1059 DRAVDTF
+1059 DSAVETF
-1066 NSVVSGISGALSGVY
+1066 RSVVSGISSALSGVY
-1081 SAVVNGFSSAIS
+1081 SAVVNGFSGAIG
-1093 YITGLPGQ
+1093 YITSLPGQ
-1101 AVRWGQDFV
+1101 AIRWGQDFV
-1110 NGIANGIRSCIGN
+1110 NGNANGIRSCIGN
-1123 VTNAVSNV
+1123 VTSAVSSV

-1237 INNELGRIAKEA
+1237 INTELGRIAKEA

>member
-154 DPTNTEL
+154 DPTNVEL

-208 RTIIETEESLKSLE
+208 RTIIETEQSLQSLE
-222 NEVGSGSAKLAQ
+222 NEVGSGSAKLAE
-234 ISTEAGKIGENLTTA
+234 ISETSGKIGESLTSA
-249 GEKMLPVTAAI
+249 GEKMLPVTAAV

-322 AGWNAQD
+322 AGWNAQQ
-329 MYNSLPGIMNLAAA
+329 MYDGLPGIMNLAAA

-355 TDAMTAFGLAADETT
+355 TDALTAFGMKAED
-370 TIVKDGFSKEVDNAT
+370 SS

-408 FKYIAPVAG
+408 FKYVAPVAG
-417 ALGYSAEDAATAI
+417 ALGYNAEDIAVAI

-472 TESATSIDQAKID
+472 TEAATAVDQAKVD
-485 KQILRVQKASLA
+485 KQMLRVQKASLA
-497 ADKAQQAYN
+497 ADKAQQSYN

-517 EATNAA
+517 EASNAA
-523 ASLEIKQ
+523 ATLEIKQ
-530 TELATAN
+530 TELASAN
-537 ETLTQLQ
+537 EALTQLQ
-544 EGTTENVRLYN
+544 EGTTQNVRLYN

-579 GNMSKAEQTQ
+579 GNMSEAEQTQ

-666 KAVEVIQGFVEK
+666 KVVTVIQEFVKK

-706 IGKVAT
+706 IGKIAT
-712 GVSAIAK
+712 GVSAVTKAM
-719 IFSKLKT
+719 SKAKT
-726 LTTII
+726 LVKTIEI
-731 SILGKVKGA
+731 IGKIK
-740 FSALFGVIAAN
+740 SALSGLL
-751 PVIAVIAAIVAALVL
+751 AVIPGGWIGALIVGAIAGLVI
-766 LYTKCEWFRDAVN
+766 LYTKCEWFRDGVN
-779 AVVQKI
+779 AIVQKI
-785 VSFFTDT
+785 AGFITDV
-792 IPQAW
+792 IPKAFDALK
-797 STLMDFLSGVPEWW
+797 TFISGIPEWW
-811 SGIWQQV
+811 SGIWKQI
-818 SDFFMQIWDGI
+818 SDL
-829 VNFFTVTIPQAWNNV
+829 FTSTWN
-844 VTFFAGVPAWWS
+844 
-856 GIWQQ
+856 
-861 VSDFFTNIW
+861 
-870 TTMMQNPVISGI
+870 TMMQNPIISGV
-882 VTTITTLWQNA
+882 VTTIIALWKNA
-893 VNTLQNIWQGLV
+893 VNTLQGIWQGLI

-920 APVFLLIDLVTGN
+920 APVILIVDLVNGD
-933 FDKLKT
+933 FEKLKS
-939 DASNIW
+939 DAENIWSNIQ
-945 TNIKDAAQT
+945 NAASQ
-954 IWTGIKQV
+954 IWNGIKTV
-962 VSALAK
+962 IASIAEGIVNHI
-968 GLVTAV
+968 VI
-974 TTLFTGFRDTVS
+974 LFTGFRDTVS
-986 KIWDS
+986 RIWNEF
-991 ASQAAAKAWT
+991 SQAASKAWT

-1006 VVNNA
+1006 VANNA

-1032 WDNIRE
+1032 WDNIKE

-1081 SAVVNGFSSAIS
+1081 SAVVNGFSGAIS

-1110 NGIANGIRSCIGN
+1110 NGIANGIWSCIGN
-1123 VTNAVSNV
+1123 ITNAVSDV

-1154 WMPDFMKGLATGI
+1154 WMPDFMNGLADGI
-1167 EKSQGL
+1167 RKSQN
-1173 VADAMKDVQMDM
+1173 VITDAMKDVQ
-1185 QLDTSSMKPANNL
+1185 TSLTLETGAIKIPQG
-1198 NKTDITGITGMLAQ
+1198 TDKSDIAGITNMLGQ
-1212 LIQVMS
+1212 LLQVLS
-1218 AGQEIYFDNRE
+1218 AGQDIYFDNKE

-1237 INNELGRIAKEA
+1237 INTELGRIQKEA
-1249 AYR
+1249 AHR

>member
-43 NNLLKLDPTNVELLQ
+43 NNLLKLDPTNTELLQ
-58 QKQKALADEIES
+58 QKQKALADEIGS
-70 TKEKLETLKTAEQ
+70 TKEKLEALKTAEQ

-112 LKSLENEA
+112 LKSLETEA

-127 QQSLDG
+127 QQSIDG
-133 LNAKINTTQ
+133 LNEKIKTTQ

-234 ISTEAGKIGENLTTA
+234 ISTEAGKIGESLTSA
-249 GEKMLPVTAAI
+249 GEKMLPVTAAV

-312 AGDAMGYMAM
+312 AGDAMSYMAM
-322 AGWNAQD
+322 AGWKTND
-329 MYNSLPGIMNLAAA
+329 MLTSIEGVMNLAAA

-370 TIVKDGFSKEVDNAT
+370 NGIANAT

-399 TNVGMMGET
+399 TNVSMMGET
-408 FKYIAPVAG
+408 FKYVAPVAG
-417 ALGYSAEDAATAI
+417 ALGYNVEDTAVAI

-441 QAGTQLRSSL
+441 SAGTQLRSSL

-472 TESATSIDQAKID
+472 TEAATAVDQAKVD
-485 KQILRVQKASLA
+485 KQMLRVQKASLA
-497 ADKAQQAYN
+497 ADKAQQSYN

-517 EATNAA
+517 EASNAA
-523 ASLEIKQ
+523 ATLEIKQ
-530 TELATAN
+530 TELASAN

-544 EGTTENVRLYN
+544 EGTTQNVRLYN

-579 GNMSKAEQTQ
+579 GNMSEAEQTQ

-637 NLSGQLTTLQSALQ
+637 NLYGQLTTLQSALQ

-666 KAVEVIQGFVEK
+666 KAAEVIQGFVEK
-678 LNGMSEGQKKVVATI
+678 LNGMSEGQKKIVATI

-712 GVSAIAK
+712 GISAITGL
-719 IFSKLKT
+719 FSKMKT
-726 LTTII
+726 ITNIVSII
-731 SILGKVKGA
+731 GKIKGA
-740 FSALFGVIAAN
+740 LSGLL
-751 PVIAVIAAIVAALVL
+751 AVIPGGWIGVLVAGAIAGLVA
-766 LYTKCEWFRDAVN
+766 LYTKCEWFRDGVN

-785 VSFFTDT
+785 ASFFTET

-797 STLMDFLSGVPEWW
+797 STLMEFLSGIPE
-811 SGIWQQV
+811 
-818 SDFFMQIWDGI
+818 
-829 VNFFTVTIPQAWNNV
+829 
-844 VTFFAGVPAWWS
+844 WWS

-870 TTMMQNPVISGI
+870 TTMMQNPIISEI
-882 VTTITTLWQNA
+882 VTTTTTLWQNA
-893 VNTLQNIWQGLV
+893 VNTLQNIWRGLV
-905 TIAQGAWE
+905 TIAQGTWE

-920 APVFLLIDLVTGN
+920 APVILLIDLVTGN

-945 TNIKDAAQT
+945 TNTKDAAQT
-954 IWTGIKQV
+954 IWTGTKQV
-962 VSALAK
+962 VSTLAK
-968 GLVTAV
+968 ELVTAA
-974 TTLFTGFRDTVS
+974 TTLFTGFRDTAS

-991 ASQAAAKAWT
+991 ASQAASKAWT

-1081 SAVVNGFSSAIS
+1081 SAVANGFSSAIS

-1123 VTNAVSNV
+1123 VTNAVSSV

-1198 NKTDITGITGMLAQ
+1198 NKTDITGITGMLAR

-1237 INNELGRIAKEA
+1237 INTELGRIAKEA

>member
-43 NNLLKLDPTNVELLQ
+43 NNLLKLDPTNTELLQ
-58 QKQKALADEIES
+58 QKQKALADEIGS
-70 TKEKLETLKTAEQ
+70 TKEKLEALKTAEQ

-222 NEVGSGSAKLAQ
+222 NEVGSGSAKLAE
-234 ISTEAGKIGENLTTA
+234 ISETSGKIGESLTSA
-249 GEKMLPVTAAI
+249 GEKMLPVTAAV

-322 AGWNAQD
+322 AGWDAQQ
-329 MYNSLPGIMNLAAA
+329 MYDGLPGIMNLAAA

-355 TDAMTAFGLAADETT
+355 TDALTAFGMEAED
-370 TIVKDGFSKEVDNAT
+370 SS

-399 TNVGMMGET
+399 TNVGLMGET

-417 ALGYSAEDAATAI
+417 ALGYSAEDAAVAI

-441 QAGTQLRSSL
+441 SAGTQLRSSL

-472 TESATSIDQAKID
+472 TEAATAVNQAKVD
-485 KQILRVQKASLA
+485 KQMLRVQKASLA
-497 ADKAQQAYN
+497 ADKAQQSYN

-517 EATNAA
+517 EASNAA
-523 ASLEIKQ
+523 ATLEIKQ
-530 TELATAN
+530 TELASAN

-555 KALQNEDGSMKSL
+555 KALQNEDGSMKTL
-568 KETMDF
+568 RETMDF
-574 LREAM
+574 LRETM
-579 GNMSKAEQTQ
+579 GGMTEAEQTQ

-605 IINASDA
+605 IINSSDE
-612 DYEKLIKNIDNCDG
+612 DYQKLIKNIDNCKG
-626 AAENMAETMQD
+626 SAENMAETMQD
-637 NLSGQLTTLQSALQ
+637 NLFGQLTTLQSALQ

-666 KAVEVIQGFVEK
+666 KAAEVIQGFVEK

-693 ALIVAAIGPLLIT
+693 ALIVAAIGPLLIMV
-706 IGKVAT
+706 GKVAT
-712 GVSAIAK
+712 GISAITEL
-719 IFSKLKT
+719 FSKMKT
-726 LTTII
+726 LTTIT
-731 SILGKVKGA
+731 SIIGKLKGA
-740 FSALFGVIAAN
+740 FTALFGVIAAN

-766 LYTKCEWFRDAVN
+766 LYTKCEWFRDVVN

-785 VSFFTDT
+785 VSFFTET

-818 SDFFMQIWDGI
+818 SDFFMQIWNGI
-829 VNFFTVTIPQAWNNV
+829 VNFFTVTIPQAWNSV

-861 VSDFFTNIW
+861 VSDFFANIW

-920 APVFLLIDLVTGN
+920 APVILLIDLVTGN

-962 VSALAK
+962 VSTLAK

-991 ASQAAAKAWT
+991 ASQAASKAWT

-1237 INNELGRIAKEA
+1237 INTELGRIAKEA

>member
-1 MSKGRDIRGLTIE
+1 M
-14 IGGDTTGLQNSLK
+14 
-27 NVNSQIKT
+27 
-35 TQAQLKDI
+35 
-43 NNLLKLDPTNVELLQ
+43 ELLQ

-83 QAQQQFAEGKIS
+83 QAQQQFAEGKVS

-154 DPTNTEL
+154 DPTNVEL

-208 RTIIETEESLKSLE
+208 RTIIETEQSLQSLE
-222 NEVGSGSAKLAQ
+222 NEVGSGSAKLAE
-234 ISTEAGKIGENLTTA
+234 ISETSGKIGESLTSA
-249 GEKMLPVTAAI
+249 GEKMLPVTAAV

-322 AGWNAQD
+322 AGWDAQQ
-329 MYNSLPGIMNLAAA
+329 MYDGLPGIMNLAAA

-355 TDAMTAFGLAADETT
+355 TDALTAFGMEAED
-370 TIVKDGFSKEVDNAT
+370 SS

-417 ALGYSAEDAATAI
+417 ALGYSAEDAAVAI

-441 QAGTQLRSSL
+441 SAGTQLRSSL

-485 KQILRVQKASLA
+485 KQMLRVQKASLA

-511 YGAEST
+511 YGSEST
-517 EATNAA
+517 EASNAA
-523 ASLEIKQ
+523 ATLEIKQ

-555 KALQNEDGSMKSL
+555 KALQNEDGSMKTL
-568 KETMDF
+568 RETMDF
-574 LREAM
+574 LRETM
-579 GNMSKAEQTQ
+579 GGMTEAEQTQ

-605 IINASDA
+605 IINSSDE
-612 DYEKLIKNIDNCDG
+612 DYQKLIKNIDNCKG
-626 AAENMAETMQD
+626 SAENMAETMQD
-637 NLSGQLTTLQSALQ
+637 NLYGQLTTLQSALQ

-666 KAVEVIQGFVEK
+666 KAAEVIQGFVEK

-693 ALIVAAIGPLLIT
+693 ALIVAAIGPLLIMV
-706 IGKVAT
+706 GKVAT
-712 GVSAIAK
+712 GISAITEL
-719 IFSKLKT
+719 FSKMKT
-726 LTTII
+726 LTTIT
-731 SILGKVKGA
+731 SIIGKLKGA
-740 FSALFGVIAAN
+740 FTALFGVIAAN

-797 STLMDFLSGVPEWW
+797 STLMEFLSGVPE
-811 SGIWQQV
+811 
-818 SDFFMQIWDGI
+818 
-829 VNFFTVTIPQAWNNV
+829 
-844 VTFFAGVPAWWS
+844 WWS

-920 APVFLLIDLVTGN
+920 APVILLIDLVTGN

-1017 ATEAIQNLKDRASEY
+1017 ATEAIQNLKDRASEH

>member
-14 IGGDTTGLQNSLK
+14 IGGDTTGLQKSLK
-27 NVNSQIKT
+27 NVNTEIKT

-43 NNLLKLDPTNVELLQ
+43 NNLLKLDPTNTELLQ
-58 QKQKALADEIES
+58 QKQKALADEISS
-70 TKEKLETLKTAEQ
+70 TKEKLEALKTAEQ

-95 QEQYDAL
+95 QQQYDAL

-112 LKSLENEA
+112 LKSLETEA

-127 QQSLDG
+127 QQSIDG
-133 LNAKINTTQ
+133 LNTKIKTTQ

-177 EKLELLKNEEGEV
+177 DKLELLKNEEQEV

-276 SMSNVA
+276 SMSNVQ
-282 AISGS
+282 AISGA

-322 AGWNAQD
+322 AGWDAQQ
-329 MYNSLPGIMNLAAA
+329 MYDGLPGIMNLAAA

-355 TDAMTAFGLAADETT
+355 TDALTAFGMKAED
-370 TIVKDGFSKEVDNAT
+370 SS

-399 TNVGMMGET
+399 TNVGLMGET

-417 ALGYSAEDAATAI
+417 ALGYSAEDAAVAI

-472 TESATSIDQAKID
+472 TEAATSIDQSKID
-485 KQILRVQKASLA
+485 KQMVRVQKASLA
-497 ADKAQQAYN
+497 AEKAQQKYN

-511 YGAEST
+511 YGADST
-517 EATNAA
+517 EASNAA
-523 ASLEIKQ
+523 ATLEIKQ
-530 TELATAN
+530 TELANAN
-537 ETLTQLQ
+537 ETLSQLQ
-544 EGTTENVRLYN
+544 EGTTANVRLYN

-568 KETMDF
+568 RETMDF
-574 LREAM
+574 LRETM
-579 GNMSKAEQTQ
+579 GGMTEAEQTQ

-605 IINASDA
+605 IINSSDE
-612 DYEKLIKNIDNCDG
+612 DYQKLIKNIDNCDG

-637 NLSGQLTTLQSALQ
+637 NLSGQITALQSALQ

-666 KAVEVIQGFVEK
+666 KAVSVIQDFVKK
-678 LNGMSEGQKKVVATI
+678 LNGMSEGQKKIVATI
-693 ALIVAAIGPLLIT
+693 ALIVAAIGPLLIM

-712 GVSAIAK
+712 GISAITGL
-719 IFSKLKT
+719 FSKMKT
-726 LTTII
+726 LTTIT

-740 FSALFGVIAAN
+740 FTALFGVIAAN

-766 LYTKCEWFRDAVN
+766 LYTKCEWFRDGVN

-785 VSFFTDT
+785 ASFFTET

-797 STLMDFLSGVPEWW
+797 STLMEFLSGVPE
-811 SGIWQQV
+811 
-818 SDFFMQIWDGI
+818 
-829 VNFFTVTIPQAWNNV
+829 
-844 VTFFAGVPAWWS
+844 WWS

-870 TTMMQNPVISGI
+870 TTMMQNPVISGV

-893 VNTLQNIWQGLV
+893 VTTLQGIWQGLV

-920 APVFLLIDLVTGN
+920 APVILLIDPVTGN
-933 FDKLKT
+933 FEKLKT
-939 DASNIW
+939 DATNIW
-945 TNIKDAAQT
+945 TNIQNAAKT

-962 VSALAK
+962 ISTLAQ

-974 TTLFTGFRDTVS
+974 TTMFTGFKNTLSR
-986 KIWDS
+986 IWTA
-991 ASQAAAKAWT
+991 ASQAASKAWT
-1001 AIKGF
+1001 SIKNF
-1006 VVNNA
+1006 VVNAAEN
-1011 KKLKES
+1011 LKERAS
-1017 ATEAIQNLKDRASEY
+1017 DSIQTLKENASEY
-1032 WDNIRE
+1032 WDNIRSN
-1038 RTSETWQNVKETVI
+1038 TSETWQNVKETVI
-1052 QYAGNMK
+1052 DYARNMK
-1059 DRAVDTF
+1059 DSAVETF
-1066 NSVVSGISGALSGVY
+1066 RSVVSGISSALSGVY
-1081 SAVVNGFSSAIS
+1081 SAVVNGFSGAIG
-1093 YITGLPGQ
+1093 YITSLPGQ
-1101 AVRWGQDFV
+1101 AIRWGQDFV

-1123 VTNAVSNV
+1123 VTSAVSSV

-1143 PDEGPLHYYEE
+1143 PDEGPLHYYED
-1154 WMPDFMKGLATGI
+1154 WMPDFMQGLATGI
-1167 EKSQGL
+1167 EKSRGL
-1173 VADAMKDVQMDM
+1173 VTDAMKDVQMSL
-1185 QLDTSSMKPANNL
+1185 QLDTSSLKDASDPS
-1198 NKTDITGITGMLAQ
+1198 KTDFAGITGMLTQ

-1218 AGQEIYFDNRE
+1218 AGQDIYFDNRE

-1237 INNELGRIAKEA
+1237 INNELGRIAREA

>member
-43 NNLLKLDPTNVELLQ
+43 NNLLKLDPTNTELLQ
-58 QKQKALADEIES
+58 QKQKALADEIGS
-70 TKEKLETLKTAEQ
+70 TKEKLEALKTAEQ

-208 RTIIETEESLKSLE
+208 RTIIETEQSLQSLE
-222 NEVGSGSAKLAQ
+222 NEIGSGSAKLAE
-234 ISTEAGKIGENLTTA
+234 ISETSGKIGESLTSA
-249 GEKMLPVTAAI
+249 GEKMLPVTAAV

-322 AGWNAQD
+322 AGWDAQQ
-329 MYNSLPGIMNLAAA
+329 MYDGLPGIMNLAAA

-355 TDAMTAFGLAADETT
+355 TDALTAFGMKAED
-370 TIVKDGFSKEVDNAT
+370 SS

-399 TNVGMMGET
+399 TNVSMMGET

-417 ALGYSAEDAATAI
+417 ALGYSAEDAAVAI

-441 QAGTQLRSSL
+441 SAGTQLRSSL

-472 TESATSIDQAKID
+472 TEAATAVDQAKVD
-485 KQILRVQKASLA
+485 KQMLRVQKASLA

-517 EATNAA
+517 EASNAA
-523 ASLEIKQ
+523 ATLEIKQ
-530 TELATAN
+530 TELASAN

-544 EGTTENVRLYN
+544 EGTTQNVRLYN

-579 GNMSKAEQTQ
+579 GNMSEAEQTQ

-693 ALIVAAIGPLLIT
+693 ALIVAAIGPLLIMV
-706 IGKVAT
+706 GKVAT
-712 GVSAIAK
+712 GISAITGL
-719 IFSKLKT
+719 FSKMKT
-726 LTTII
+726 LTTIT
-731 SILGKVKGA
+731 SIIGKLKGA
-740 FSALFGVIAAN
+740 FTALFGVIAAN

-766 LYTKCEWFRDAVN
+766 LYTKCEWFRDGVN

-785 VSFFTDT
+785 ASFFTET

-797 STLMDFLSGVPEWW
+797 STLMEFLSGIPE
-811 SGIWQQV
+811 
-818 SDFFMQIWDGI
+818 
-829 VNFFTVTIPQAWNNV
+829 
-844 VTFFAGVPAWWS
+844 WWS

-870 TTMMQNPVISGI
+870 TTMMQNPIISEI

-905 TIAQGAWE
+905 TIAQGTWGE

-920 APVFLLIDLVTGN
+920 APVILLIDLVTGN

-939 DASNIW
+939 DTSNIW

-954 IWTGIKQV
+954 IWTETKQV
-962 VSALAK
+962 VSTLAK
-968 GLVTAV
+968 GLASAV

-991 ASQAAAKAWT
+991 ASQAASKAWT

-1006 VVNNA
+1006 AVNNA

-1017 ATEAIQNLKDRASEY
+1017 TTEAIQNLKDRASEY

-1123 VTNAVSNV
+1123 VTNAVSSV

-1212 LIQVMS
+1212 LIQVMN

-1237 INNELGRIAKEA
+1237 INTELGRIAKEA

>member
-1 MSKGRDIRGLTIE
+1 
-14 IGGDTTGLQNSLK
+14 
-27 NVNSQIKT
+27 
-35 TQAQLKDI
+35 
-43 NNLLKLDPTNVELLQ
+43 
-58 QKQKALADEIES
+58 
-70 TKEKLETLKTAEQ
+70 
-83 QAQQQFAEGKIS
+83 
-95 QEQYDAL
+95 
-102 KREIIATEES
+102 
-112 LKSLENEA
+112 
-120 KNAPTQM
+120 
-127 QQSLDG
+127 
-133 LNAKINTTQ
+133 
-142 TELKEIDKLLKL
+142 
-154 DPTNTEL
+154 
-161 LQQKQRALS
+161 
-170 DEIGNTK
+170 
-177 EKLELLKNEEGEV
+177 
-190 QQKFQ
+190 
-195 EGKVSQEQYDALK
+195 
-208 RTIIETEESLKSLE
+208 
-222 NEVGSGSAKLAQ
+222 
-234 ISTEAGKIGENLTTA
+234 
-249 GEKMLPVTAAI
+249 
-260 TGLGTAAVK
+260 
-269 TAADFDS
+269 
-276 SMSNVA
+276 
-282 AISGS
+282 
-287 SAEDMDKLRERAREM
+287 
-302 GAQTKFSAKE
+302 
-312 AGDAMGYMAM
+312 
-322 AGWNAQD
+322 
-329 MYNSLPGIMNLAAA
+329 MNLAAA

-355 TDAMTAFGLAADETT
+355 TDALTAFGMEAED
-370 TIVKDGFSKEVDNAT
+370 SS

-417 ALGYSAEDAATAI
+417 ALGYSAEDAAVAI

-441 QAGTQLRSSL
+441 SAGTQLRSSL

-485 KQILRVQKASLA
+485 KQMLRVQKASLA

-511 YGAEST
+511 YGSEST
-517 EATNAA
+517 EASNAA
-523 ASLEIKQ
+523 ATLEIKQ

-555 KALQNEDGSMKSL
+555 KALQNEDGSMKTL
-568 KETMDF
+568 RETMDF
-574 LREAM
+574 LRETM
-579 GNMSKAEQTQ
+579 GGMTEAEQTQ

-605 IINASDA
+605 IINSSDE
-612 DYEKLIKNIDNCDG
+612 DYQKLIKNIDNCKG
-626 AAENMAETMQD
+626 SAENMAETMQD
-637 NLSGQLTTLQSALQ
+637 NLYGQLTTLQSALQ

-666 KAVEVIQGFVEK
+666 KAAEVIQGFVEK

-693 ALIVAAIGPLLIT
+693 ALIVAAIGPLLIMV
-706 IGKVAT
+706 GKVAT
-712 GVSAIAK
+712 GISAITEL
-719 IFSKLKT
+719 FSKMKT
-726 LTTII
+726 LTTIT
-731 SILGKVKGA
+731 SIIGKLKGA
-740 FSALFGVIAAN
+740 FTALFGVIAAN

-797 STLMDFLSGVPEWW
+797 STLMEFLSGVPE
-811 SGIWQQV
+811 
-818 SDFFMQIWDGI
+818 
-829 VNFFTVTIPQAWNNV
+829 
-844 VTFFAGVPAWWS
+844 WWS

-920 APVFLLIDLVTGN
+920 APVILLIDLVTGN

-1017 ATEAIQNLKDRASEY
+1017 ATEAIQNLKDRASEH

>member
-1 MSKGRDIRGLTIE
+1 
-14 IGGDTTGLQNSLK
+14 
-27 NVNSQIKT
+27 
-35 TQAQLKDI
+35 
-43 NNLLKLDPTNVELLQ
+43 
-58 QKQKALADEIES
+58 
-70 TKEKLETLKTAEQ
+70 
-83 QAQQQFAEGKIS
+83 
-95 QEQYDAL
+95 
-102 KREIIATEES
+102 
-112 LKSLENEA
+112 
-120 KNAPTQM
+120 
-127 QQSLDG
+127 
-133 LNAKINTTQ
+133 
-142 TELKEIDKLLKL
+142 
-154 DPTNTEL
+154 
-161 LQQKQRALS
+161 
-170 DEIGNTK
+170 
-177 EKLELLKNEEGEV
+177 
-190 QQKFQ
+190 
-195 EGKVSQEQYDALK
+195 
-208 RTIIETEESLKSLE
+208 
-222 NEVGSGSAKLAQ
+222 
-234 ISTEAGKIGENLTTA
+234 
-249 GEKMLPVTAAI
+249 
-260 TGLGTAAVK
+260 
-269 TAADFDS
+269 
-276 SMSNVA
+276 
-282 AISGS
+282 
-287 SAEDMDKLRERAREM
+287 
-302 GAQTKFSAKE
+302 
-312 AGDAMGYMAM
+312 
-322 AGWNAQD
+322 
-329 MYNSLPGIMNLAAA
+329 
-343 SGEDLATTSDIV
+343 
-355 TDAMTAFGLAADETT
+355 
-370 TIVKDGFSKEVDNAT
+370 
-385 HFADVLAQASSSAN
+385 
-399 TNVGMMGET
+399 MGET

-417 ALGYSAEDAATAI
+417 ALGYSAEDAAVAI

-441 QAGTQLRSSL
+441 SAGTQLRSSL

-485 KQILRVQKASLA
+485 KQMLRVQKASLA

-511 YGAEST
+511 YGSEST
-517 EATNAA
+517 EASNAA
-523 ASLEIKQ
+523 ATLEIKQ

-555 KALQNEDGSMKSL
+555 KALQNEDGSMKTL
-568 KETMDF
+568 RETMDF
-574 LREAM
+574 LRETM
-579 GNMSKAEQTQ
+579 GGMTEAEQTQ

-605 IINASDA
+605 IINSSDE
-612 DYEKLIKNIDNCDG
+612 DYQKLIKNIDNCKG
-626 AAENMAETMQD
+626 SAENMAETMQD
-637 NLSGQLTTLQSALQ
+637 NLSGQLTTLQSTLQ

-666 KAVEVIQGFVEK
+666 KAAEVIQGFVEK

-693 ALIVAAIGPLLIT
+693 ALIVAAIGPLLIMV
-706 IGKVAT
+706 GKVAT
-712 GVSAIAK
+712 GISAITGL
-719 IFSKLKT
+719 FSKMKT
-726 LTTII
+726 LTTIT
-731 SILGKVKGA
+731 SIIGKLKGA
-740 FSALFGVIAAN
+740 FTALFGVIAAN

-818 SDFFMQIWDGI
+818 SDFF
-829 VNFFTVTIPQAWNNV
+829 
-844 VTFFAGVPAWWS
+844 
-856 GIWQQ
+856 
-861 VSDFFTNIW
+861 TNIW

-920 APVFLLIDLVTGN
+920 APVILLIDLVTGN

-1017 ATEAIQNLKDRASEY
+1017 ATEAIQNLKDRASEH

>member
-43 NNLLKLDPTNVELLQ
+43 NTLLKLDPTNTELLQ
-58 QKQKALADEIES
+58 QKQKALADEIGS
-70 TKEKLETLKTAEQ
+70 TKEKLEALKTAEQ

-112 LKSLENEA
+112 LKSLETEA

-127 QQSLDG
+127 QQSIDG
-133 LNAKINTTQ
+133 LNAKIKTTQ

-177 EKLELLKNEEGEV
+177 DKLELLKNEEQEV
-190 QQKFQ
+190 QRKFQ
-195 EGKVSQEQYDALK
+195 EGKTSQEQYDALK

-222 NEVGSGSAKLAQ
+222 NEVGSGFAKLAE
-234 ISTEAGKIGENLTTA
+234 ISTASGKIGENLTSA

-322 AGWNAQD
+322 AGWDAQQ
-329 MYNSLPGIMNLAAA
+329 MYDGLPGIMNLAAA

-355 TDAMTAFGLAADETT
+355 TDALTAFGMEAED
-370 TIVKDGFSKEVDNAT
+370 SS

-417 ALGYSAEDAATAI
+417 ALGYSAEDAAVAI

-441 QAGTQLRSSL
+441 SAGTQLRSSL

-464 MEKWGFYA
+464 MERWGFYA

-485 KQILRVQKASLA
+485 KQMLRVQKASLA

-506 DAVSK
+506 NAVSK

-517 EATNAA
+517 EASNAA

-537 ETLTQLQ
+537 ETLAQLQ
-544 EGTTENVRLYN
+544 EGTTENVRIYN

-568 KETMDF
+568 RETMDF
-574 LREAM
+574 LRETM
-579 GNMSKAEQTQ
+579 GDMTEAEQTQ

-605 IINASDA
+605 IINSSDE
-612 DYEKLIKNIDNCDG
+612 DYQELIKNIDNCKG
-626 AAENMAETMQD
+626 SAENMAEVMQD
-637 NLSGQLTTLQSALQ
+637 NLSGQITALQSALQ

-666 KAVEVIQGFVEK
+666 KAVSAIQDFVAK
-678 LNGMSEGQKKVVATI
+678 LNGMSEGQKKIVATI
-693 ALIVAAIGPLLIT
+693 ALVVATIGPLLIT
-706 IGKVAT
+706 LGKVAT
-712 GVSAIAK
+712 GISAITEL
-719 IFSKLKT
+719 FSKMKT
-726 LTTII
+726 IETIAG
-731 SILGKVKGA
+731 ILGKVKGA

-751 PVIAVIAAIVAALVL
+751 PVITVITVIVASLVL
-766 LYTKCEWFRDAVN
+766 LYTKCEWFRDGVN
-779 AVVQKI
+779 AIVQKI
-785 VSFFTDT
+785 ASFFTET

-797 STLMDFLSGVPEWW
+797 STLMEFLSGVPEWW

-818 SDFFMQIWDGI
+818 SDFFAGIWNGI
-829 VNFFTVTIPQAWNNV
+829 ITFFTVTIPQAWNSV
-844 VTFFAGVPAWWS
+844 VAFFTGIPEWWS

-861 VSDFFTNIW
+861 VSDFFANIW

-893 VNTLQNIWQGLV
+893 IATLQGIWQGLV

-920 APVFLLIDLVTGN
+920 APVILLIDLVTGN
-933 FDKLKT
+933 FENLKT
-939 DASNIW
+939 DATNIW
-945 TNIKDAAQT
+945 TNIQNVAKT
-954 IWTGIKQV
+954 IWSGIKQA
-962 VSALAK
+962 VSTLAQ

-974 TTLFTGFRDTVS
+974 STMFTGFKNTLSR
-986 KIWDS
+986 IWTA
-991 ASQAAAKAWT
+991 ASQAASKAWT
-1001 AIKGF
+1001 SIKNF

-1011 KKLKES
+1011 QNLKEKAS
-1017 ATEAIQNLKDRASEY
+1017 ASIQNLKEKASEY
-1032 WDNIRE
+1032 WENIK
-1038 RTSETWQNVKETVI
+1038 TATTQTWQNVKETVI
-1052 QYAGNMK
+1052 EYAGNMK
-1059 DRAVDTF
+1059 NSAVETF
-1066 NSVVSGISGALSGVY
+1066 RSVVSGISGALSGVY
-1081 SAVVNGFSSAIS
+1081 SAVVNGFSGAIS
-1093 YITGLPGQ
+1093 YITNLPGQ
-1101 AVRWGQDFV
+1101 AIRWGQDFV
-1110 NGIANGIRSCIGN
+1110 NGIANGIRNCIGN
-1123 VTNAVSNV
+1123 VTSAVSSV
-1131 ANTIRSWLHFSR
+1131 ASTIRSWLHFSR
-1143 PDEGPLHYYEE
+1143 PDEGPLHYYED
-1154 WMPDFMKGLATGI
+1154 WMPDFMQGLATGI
-1167 EKSQGL
+1167 EKSRGL
-1173 VADAMKDVQMDM
+1173 VTDAMKDVQMSL
-1185 QLDTSSMKPANNL
+1185 QLDTSSMKNASDPS
-1198 NKTDITGITGMLAQ
+1198 KTDFAGITGMLTQ

-1218 AGQEIYFDNRE
+1218 AGQDIYFDNRE

-1237 INNELGRIAKEA
+1237 INNELGRIAKGA

>member
-1 MSKGRDIRGLTIE
+1 MMVPIVITAIVTLLIAVPVTALIASAQCKKGIE
-14 IGGDTTGLQNSLK
+14 QKIGNAD
-27 NVNSQIKT
+27 
-35 TQAQLKDI
+35 D
-43 NNLLKLDPTNVELLQ
+43 
-58 QKQKALADEIES
+58 KAREIIDEA
-70 TKEKLETLKTAEQ
+70 LKTAEQ

-208 RTIIETEESLKSLE
+208 RTIIETEQSLQSLE
-222 NEVGSGSAKLAQ
+222 NEVGSGSAKLAE
-234 ISTEAGKIGENLTTA
+234 ISETSGKIGESLTSA
-249 GEKMLPVTAAI
+249 GEKMLPVTAAV

-322 AGWNAQD
+322 AGWDAQQ
-329 MYNSLPGIMNLAAA
+329 MYDGLPGIMNLAAA

-355 TDAMTAFGLAADETT
+355 TDALTAFGMKAED
-370 TIVKDGFSKEVDNAT
+370 SS

-399 TNVGMMGET
+399 TNVSMMGET
-408 FKYIAPVAG
+408 FKYVAPVAG
-417 ALGYSAEDAATAI
+417 ALGYNAEDTAVAI

-472 TESATSIDQAKID
+472 TEAATAVDQAKVD
-485 KQILRVQKASLA
+485 KQMLRVQKASLA
-497 ADKAQQAYN
+497 ADKAQQSYN

-517 EATNAA
+517 EASNAA
-523 ASLEIKQ
+523 ATLEIKQ
-530 TELATAN
+530 TELASAN

-544 EGTTENVRLYN
+544 EGTTQNVRLYN

-693 ALIVAAIGPLLIT
+693 ALIVAAIGPLLIMV
-706 IGKVAT
+706 GKVAT
-712 GVSAIAK
+712 GISAITGL
-719 IFSKLKT
+719 FSKMKT
-726 LTTII
+726 LTTIT
-731 SILGKVKGA
+731 SIIGKLKGA
-740 FSALFGVIAAN
+740 FTALFGVIAAN

-766 LYTKCEWFRDAVN
+766 LYTKCEWFRDVVN

-785 VSFFTDT
+785 VSFFTET

-818 SDFFMQIWDGI
+818 SDFF
-829 VNFFTVTIPQAWNNV
+829 A
-844 VTFFAGVPAWWS
+844 
-856 GIWQQ
+856 
-861 VSDFFTNIW
+861 NIW

-920 APVFLLIDLVTGN
+920 APVILLIDLVTGN

-962 VSALAK
+962 VSTLAK

-991 ASQAAAKAWT
+991 ASQAASKAWT

-1237 INNELGRIAKEA
+1237 INTELGRIAKEA
-1249 AYR
+1249 AYK

>member
-1 MSKGRDIRGLTIE
+1 LSKGRDIRGLTIE

-43 NNLLKLDPTNVELLQ
+43 NNLLKLDPTNTELLQ

-208 RTIIETEESLKSLE
+208 RTIIETEQSLQSLE
-222 NEVGSGSAKLAQ
+222 NEVGSGSAKLAE
-234 ISTEAGKIGENLTTA
+234 ISETSGKIGESLTSA
-249 GEKMLPVTAAI
+249 GEKMLPVTAV

-322 AGWNAQD
+322 AGWDAQQ
-329 MYNSLPGIMNLAAA
+329 MYDGLPGIMNLAAA

-355 TDAMTAFGLAADETT
+355 TDALTAFGMEAED
-370 TIVKDGFSKEVDNAT
+370 SS

-417 ALGYSAEDAATAI
+417 ALGYSAEDAAVAI

-441 QAGTQLRSSL
+441 SAGTQLRSSL

-485 KQILRVQKASLA
+485 KQMLRVQKASLA

-511 YGAEST
+511 YGSEST
-517 EATNAA
+517 EASNAA
-523 ASLEIKQ
+523 ATLEIKQ

-568 KETMDF
+568 RETMDF
-574 LREAM
+574 LRETM
-579 GNMSKAEQTQ
+579 GGMTEAEQTQ

-605 IINASDA
+605 IINSSDE
-612 DYEKLIKNIDNCDG
+612 DYQKLIKNIDNCKG
-626 AAENMAETMQD
+626 SAENMAETMQD
-637 NLSGQLTTLQSALQ
+637 NLYGQLTTLQSALQ

-666 KAVEVIQGFVEK
+666 KAVSVIQDFVKK
-678 LNGMSEGQKKVVATI
+678 LNGMSEGQKKIVATI
-693 ALIVAAIGPLLIT
+693 ALIVAAIGPLLIM

-712 GVSAIAK
+712 GISAITGL
-719 IFSKLKT
+719 FSKMKT
-726 LTTII
+726 LTTIT

-740 FSALFGVIAAN
+740 FTALFGVIAAN

-779 AVVQKI
+779 TVVQKI

-797 STLMDFLSGVPEWW
+797 SALMEFLSGVPEWW

-818 SDFFMQIWDGI
+818 SDFFMQIWNGI
-829 VNFFTVTIPQAWNNV
+829 VNFFTVTIPQAWNSV
-844 VTFFAGVPAWWS
+844 VAFFTGIPAWWS

-861 VSDFFTNIW
+861 VSVFFTNIW
-870 TTMMQNPVISGI
+870 TTMMQNPVISGV

-893 VNTLQNIWQGLV
+893 VTTLQGIWQGLV

-920 APVFLLIDLVTGN
+920 APVILLIDLVTGN
-933 FDKLKT
+933 FEKLKT
-939 DASNIW
+939 DATNIW
-945 TNIKDAAQT
+945 TNIQNAAKT

-962 VSALAK
+962 ISTLAQ

-974 TTLFTGFRDTVS
+974 TTMFTGFKNTLSR
-986 KIWDS
+986 IWTA
-991 ASQAAAKAWT
+991 ASQAASKAWT
-1001 AIKGF
+1001 SIKNF
-1006 VVNNA
+1006 VVNAAEN
-1011 KKLKES
+1011 LKERAS
-1017 ATEAIQNLKDRASEY
+1017 DSIQTLKENASEY
-1032 WDNIRE
+1032 WDNIRSN
-1038 RTSETWQNVKETVI
+1038 TSETWQNVKETVI
-1052 QYAGNMK
+1052 DYARNMK
-1059 DRAVDTF
+1059 DSAVETF
-1066 NSVVSGISGALSGVY
+1066 RSVVSGISSALSGVY
-1081 SAVVNGFSSAIS
+1081 SAVVNGFSGAIG
-1093 YITGLPGQ
+1093 YITSLPGQ
-1101 AVRWGQDFV
+1101 AIRWGQDFV

-1123 VTNAVSNV
+1123 VTSAVSSV

>member
-102 KREIIATEES
+102 KR
-112 LKSLENEA
+112 
-120 KNAPTQM
+120 
-127 QQSLDG
+127 
-133 LNAKINTTQ
+133 
-142 TELKEIDKLLKL
+142 
-154 DPTNTEL
+154 
-161 LQQKQRALS
+161 
-170 DEIGNTK
+170 
-177 EKLELLKNEEGEV
+177 
-190 QQKFQ
+190 
-195 EGKVSQEQYDALK
+195 
-208 RTIIETEESLKSLE
+208 TIIETEQSLQSLE
-222 NEVGSGSAKLAQ
+222 NEVGSGSAKLAE
-234 ISTEAGKIGENLTTA
+234 ISETSGKIGESLTSA
-249 GEKMLPVTAAI
+249 GEKMLPVTAAV

-322 AGWNAQD
+322 AGWDAQQ
-329 MYNSLPGIMNLAAA
+329 MYDGLPGIMNLAAA

-355 TDAMTAFGLAADETT
+355 TDALTAFGMKAED
-370 TIVKDGFSKEVDNAT
+370 SS

-399 TNVGMMGET
+399 TNVSLMGET

-417 ALGYSAEDAATAI
+417 ALGYSAEDAAVAI

-441 QAGTQLRSSL
+441 SAGTQLRASL

-472 TESATSIDQAKID
+472 TEAATAVDQAKVD
-485 KQILRVQKASLA
+485 KQMLRVQKASLA

-517 EATNAA
+517 EASNAA
-523 ASLEIKQ
+523 ATLEIKQ
-530 TELATAN
+530 TELASAN

-544 EGTTENVRLYN
+544 EGTTQNVRLYN

-579 GNMSKAEQTQ
+579 GNMSEAEQTQ

-666 KAVEVIQGFVEK
+666 KAAEVIQGFVEK

-693 ALIVAAIGPLLIT
+693 ALIVAAIGPLLIMV
-706 IGKVAT
+706 GKVAT
-712 GVSAIAK
+712 GISAITGL
-719 IFSKLKT
+719 FSKMKT
-726 LTTII
+726 LTTIT
-731 SILGKVKGA
+731 SIIGKIKGA
-740 FSALFGVIAAN
+740 FTALFGVIAAN

-766 LYTKCEWFRDAVN
+766 LYTKCEWFRDVVN

-785 VSFFTDT
+785 VSFFTET

-818 SDFFMQIWDGI
+818 SDFFMQIWNGI
-829 VNFFTVTIPQAWNNV
+829 VNFFTVTIPQAWNSV

-861 VSDFFTNIW
+861 VSDFFANIW

-920 APVFLLIDLVTGN
+920 APVILLIDLVTGN

-962 VSALAK
+962 VSTLAK

-991 ASQAAAKAWT
+991 ASQAASKAWT

-1218 AGQEIYFDNRE
+1218 AGQEIYFDNKE

-1237 INNELGRIAKEA
+1237 INTELGRIAKEA

>member
-208 RTIIETEESLKSLE
+208 RTIIETEQSLQSLE
-222 NEVGSGSAKLAQ
+222 NEVGSGSAKLAE
-234 ISTEAGKIGENLTTA
+234 ISETSGKIGESLTSA
-249 GEKMLPVTAAI
+249 GEKMLPVTAAV

-322 AGWNAQD
+322 AGWNTQQ
-329 MYNSLPGIMNLAAA
+329 MYDGLPGIMNLAAA

-355 TDAMTAFGLAADETT
+355 TDALTAFGMKA
-370 TIVKDGFSKEVDNAT
+370 KDSS

-417 ALGYSAEDAATAI
+417 ALGYSAEDAAVAI

-441 QAGTQLRSSL
+441 SAGTQLRSSL

-485 KQILRVQKASLA
+485 KQMLRVQKASLA

-511 YGAEST
+511 YGSEST
-517 EATNAA
+517 EASNAA
-523 ASLEIKQ
+523 ATLEIKQ

-555 KALQNEDGSMKSL
+555 KALQNEDGSMKTL
-568 KETMDF
+568 RETMDF
-574 LREAM
+574 LRETM
-579 GNMSKAEQTQ
+579 GGMTEAEQTQ

-605 IINASDA
+605 IINSSDK
-612 DYEKLIKNIDNCDG
+612 DYQKLIKNIDNCKG
-626 AAENMAETMQD
+626 SAENMAETMQD
-637 NLSGQLTTLQSALQ
+637 NLSGQITALQSALQ

-666 KAVEVIQGFVEK
+666 KAVSVIQDFVKK
-678 LNGMSEGQKKVVATI
+678 LNGMSEGQKKIVATI

-712 GVSAIAK
+712 GISAITK

-740 FSALFGVIAAN
+740 FSALFGVIVAN

-779 AVVQKI
+779 TVVQKI

-797 STLMDFLSGVPEWW
+797 SALMEFLSGVPEWW

-818 SDFFMQIWDGI
+818 SDFFMQIWNGI
-829 VNFFTVTIPQAWNNV
+829 VNFFTVTIPQAWNSV
-844 VTFFAGVPAWWS
+844 VTFFTGIPAWWS

-870 TTMMQNPVISGI
+870 TTMMQNPIISGI

-893 VNTLQNIWQGLV
+893 VNTLQNIWQGLA

-920 APVFLLIDLVTGN
+920 APVILLIDLVTGN

-1017 ATEAIQNLKDRASEY
+1017 ATEAIQNLKDRASEH

-1110 NGIANGIRSCIGN
+1110 NGIANGIRNCIGN

-1237 INNELGRIAKEA
+1237 INTELGRIAKEA